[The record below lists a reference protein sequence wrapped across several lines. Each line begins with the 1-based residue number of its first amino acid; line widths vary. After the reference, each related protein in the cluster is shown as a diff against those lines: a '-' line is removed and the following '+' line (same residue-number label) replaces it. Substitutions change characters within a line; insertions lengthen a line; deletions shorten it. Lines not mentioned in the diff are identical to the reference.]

1 MKKTISVEKL
11 NRRRSFIA
19 LCMVAVLSFAL
30 IFTCAVLLSEITG
43 GKTYAEYSLIPTID
57 EYRDDSSHDFKNFN
71 LYVLNK
77 TGTGK
82 TVVDEKGNP
91 VTSFNGGYNYIISM
105 TDFDSYTNNAA
116 NFNAGIFADFV
127 GANSI
132 YSDTANNAKLYITL
146 STANE
151 FRTFTIR
158 SNGGMT
164 TASTASSSTQVESTM
179 NFYSSANYKLGNNID
194 MSALPVTMISALYAG
209 GGNKVKG
216 FVGELDGQ
224 GFEISGLT
232 LYNNVMGDATDGL
245 MIGAASTGMRIALF
259 SALEENEV
267 GNGVVKHGVIKNIGF
282 RNITVDMSAGL
293 GGNSVKVAGLIGEN
307 YGSISHTYIYNDD
320 ASAII
325 SGGVGSSGIA
335 DINENIIDNVYVNM
349 ANAPKYQ
356 ITQSGQFGSVTNAFY
371 VANAVVADNAGENST
386 VNNLKTKINLA
397 DASASSL
404 RDESV
409 FNGAKWYTD
418 GTRNSY
424 IGLSGYRKVT
434 ENGIEYQAIY
444 NPADFINISTGAIA
458 KNKPIG
464 IANCIDMSYV
474 SDTAY
479 ANTVSLTTTFTSI
492 SAGNSACTAKHIGT
506 QADSNHSN
514 HNIINLHLKP
524 SSYGS
529 FALFQL
535 STGSSSAT
543 NVTNINF
550 VGGSMNYAYL
560 INSLTVPA
568 GKDND
573 KLHFSLL
580 GGNADYSSSYAKVDN
595 VHSSFSYIPLMDDN
609 SFYTFGKSI
618 MVGGLLGQINVNS
631 GNGNVSVLNSSM
643 SGEITGGIINQSVGG
658 YHTND
663 LIAFGGIIAKSYT
676 PQLSIENVTFS
687 GKIEGASGVK
697 RATSHNSINVGG
709 LVGVIAAGNVSIT
722 HSTVS
727 GSLYSTSPNP
737 IALDIAS
744 ANIDASANNHTDIYD
759 IGGFVGAYFSQNAV
773 SGNLTISDST
783 FDGQIILNEIRG
795 KTTIDGANEATLLSS
810 IYAASFVG
818 RMNLGKLTTL
828 DNCIVT
834 SVNAD
839 TPNISLS
846 TVDDSITTLNATEL
860 KVYGLVGLCEG
871 TAAVIMNGGEY
882 NPIIELNGL
891 RSRSVE
897 VGGGAQELMK
907 ATSGFSLGGK
917 IDVSTN
923 INNTAITSLG
933 VYGLAYTA
941 QGSTTTSK
949 LSTQITVNTPAKVNG
964 VINVSGGTYTVSK
977 SFTSSQANLENYI
990 NNNTLNLTGG
1000 LMATNV
1006 NIAGLSIGTSTLSF
1020 DGANMTNTPTLNI
1033 DNVTTGDAKISGT
1046 LNISGAFINAKSVS
1060 NLTSDALIN
1069 IGTKTGGV
1077 TNVANLDSANI
1088 RIAGLVS
1095 NLSSVSGD
1103 SNSNNINNSE
1113 IVLNL
1118 GDSGNSISNLYI
1130 GGLYASLAKVNDAGF
1145 YIYDHNSVNNGNIS
1159 VLGGRAI
1166 TNLYTGGIIG
1176 YSDCV
1181 VSDNNVPSISG
1192 LLNKG
1197 NIEIKDV
1204 NITNAYI
1211 GGIVANVFTGFVSDV
1226 NNMGNI
1232 SVSPNGVGT
1241 YNIGGIY
1248 GTFAD
1253 NNSSADLTLGAN
1265 INIGKIDFTNAA
1277 KNATANIG
1285 GIGGS
1290 NTSNIYRMIN
1300 RYNINYGN
1308 ITVNGGNV
1316 ANVGGLIGNVVS
1328 KSGNLSQSVSVI
1340 NHGDIMASDVTTLN
1354 AGGIHGNGN
1363 ALMEYAVNYGG
1374 VSGTGNLGMLL
1385 GNSGNQTATFDNVM
1399 AFYHAGTQKIHG
1411 GTATN
1416 VTVTGGYTNAD
1427 KPADGYGVSGIDKKS
1442 ADYEMYGYDASGKF
1456 VGNDFTKALDEVD
1469 SNGDYRTH
1477 IALSP
1482 YANVSTA
1489 PNNTTPNPQI
1499 DGRETKITVLG
1510 ENGTTTND
1518 RYFIYAVASTQ
1529 GKQSGEYLTTNSATS
1544 ENEREVWAQI
1554 TESRDVDIINAD
1566 DYYNGWQLHA
1576 TDNSKKISIT
1586 PTVRFNDTYKDVD
1599 GVKDLVGGRITF
1611 SVNLDSFF
1619 GEDLQ
1624 KDWKIFTNTTHTGD
1638 GKNKGILSPD
1648 AIFSSPT
1655 AVSNGFLTANG
1666 GDLLIENASSK
1677 NNTLNNVWRIFT
1689 VVTVEKTLKSGEVVS
1704 KPWRIEILFMPI
1716 GNSVRLDN
1724 TATDPEGGNE
1734 LNEEYKLRVNDA
1746 ITGNVSADNANNLGE
1761 TQIDDSTGTYRY
1773 NRYEYLKPI
1782 SLNMGTGYTDFTY
1795 SGYRDNYHMGNYFG
1809 SSITHNQDNML
1820 IQTDG
1825 SLRAKF
1831 VIKGFADAAA
1841 FTAKLVSKND
1851 STKVYDIKGY
1861 NLSSGNDAIA
1871 ADSLVYYD
1879 TSEYLTSDSDRK
1891 GQLKAY
1897 DITTETLK
1905 DESDN
1910 PMRDDQG
1917 KELQQTTGK
1926 MYLHIYLRDTLP
1938 SDDYYL
1944 QISYTTDA
1952 GITKIG
1958 AEIGFNKALST
1969 RATLSPNGVNMLSYP
1984 VFNYGE
1990 STAVSKTQSGVRN
2003 RITEFLYNMNNNGT
2017 NNFPL
2022 FTGQTPDFSKLL
2034 VNGNKEINLFSFIS
2048 GIQSAVNASIRYPHN
2063 GNGGMFTIKTE
2074 RKVSTLVGGGT
2085 QFYYYVYTISFR
2097 IYAEAGNYKDYTLTF
2112 TEPQY
2117 KPTSDTSRLFINGT
2131 SSGTSTE
2138 NAIVRVFRDGGSEV
2152 EIPRSLTGETYL
2164 QIGYNQSSL
2173 MMSNGVYWQTS
2184 EGKDALVFVM
2194 NKDGT
2199 EYEFDWFNDSSLSEI
2214 NMLGV
2219 KIQPTIVSATSM
2231 VQFKISFTSESEGGT
2246 YRFYIK
2252 YKEVKEDVRAL
2263 TLDYTNGIYTLTDG
2277 YYDNNVI
2284 GDKPI
2289 MQKRGV
2295 ADGSPYYSA
2304 IQTQIS
2310 KAASREHVSFGLEF
2324 GQSPASFF
2332 FTDSGKV
2339 NVVGRWESDSNKLV
2353 YMQNGTSGEEVDNY
2367 YRNTMV
2373 NNFYLN
2379 PLFGSDD
2386 ETVLSTWLN
2395 FELYLEGTGDS
2406 AGYYNTLYVNLN
2418 DMGFPTD
2425 NDAEL
2430 KRILVSM
2437 GILLESDVLADELYL
2452 MTNGGVSEKWLKI
2465 KYYSDYSTDPSKL
2478 VDRSKNIV
2486 INESISVRFMLQAE
2500 NKSYYSIYTVQPN
2513 AAPEDQNITVVL
2525 KFDDKSASELSKLVI
2540 TAKTYIN
2547 TSKTGSIDLKATRL
2561 SNIFVNIDKAN
2572 KTATVTFRRMLRA
2585 YYEFDLSLPTGYSF
2599 TVDLSGVSE
2608 VYRHGEDMLNLTGGG
2623 LNEVHTITI
2632 NVRAT
2637 DKPWGESGNVWA

>member
-30 IFTCAVLLSEITG
+30 IFTCAVLLSEIAS

-105 TDFDSYTNNAA
+105 TDFDSYTNNAT
-116 NFNAGIFADFV
+116 NFNTGIFADFV

-164 TASTASSSTQVESTM
+164 TASTTSTQVESTM

-194 MSALPVTMISALYAG
+194 MSARPVTMISALYAG
-209 GGNKVKG
+209 GVNKVKG

-232 LYNNVMGDATDGL
+232 LYNNVMDDAVDGL
-245 MIGAASTGMRIALF
+245 MLDTNQLGMGMRIALF

-293 GGNSVKVAGLIGEN
+293 NGNSVKAAGLVGEN
-307 YGSISHTYIYNDD
+307 YGSISHTYIYNND
-320 ASAII
+320 AKAII
-325 SGGVGSSGIA
+325 NGGVGSSGIA
-335 DINENIIDNVYVNM
+335 DYNGGSIDNVYVNM
-349 ANAPKYQ
+349 TTPPSYQ
-356 ITQSGQFGSVTNAFY
+356 ITQSGQSGSVTNAFY
-371 VANAVVADNAGENST
+371 VANDALADNAGKNST
-386 VNNLKTKINLA
+386 ENDLKAKINLA

-434 ENGIEYQAIY
+434 ENGTTYQAIF
-444 NPADFINISTGAIA
+444 NPADFINISTGAIL
-458 KNKPIG
+458 KSSPIG

-479 ANTVSLTTTFTSI
+479 ANAVSLSTTITSI
-492 SAGNSACTAKHIGT
+492 SAGNSVCTAKHVGT

-514 HNIINLHLKP
+514 HNIINLHLN
-524 SSYGS
+524 SGENRHFGLFVFGS
-529 FALFQL
+529 NNN
-535 STGSSSAT
+535 TT
-543 NVTNINF
+543 VKDINF
-550 VGGSMNYAYL
+550 IGGFMNTGYSTTILKTQRSL
-560 INSLTVPA
+560 IVS
-568 GKDND
+568 
-573 KLHFSLL
+573 S
-580 GGNADYSSSYAKVDN
+580 GGDSADTRGTISN
-595 VHSSFSYIPLMDDN
+595 VHSSFSFRPMVDDE
-609 SFYTFGKSI
+609 SFIDVSNAI
-618 MVGGLLGQINVNS
+618 IIGGLIGEAGSRGGVT
-631 GNGNVSVLNSSM
+631 VSDSSV
-643 SGEITGGIINQSVGG
+643 SGEIIGGVQNQQTKAHGNNMVSYGGIVGS
-658 YHTND
+658 TR
-663 LIAFGGIIAKSYT
+663 S
-676 PQLSIENVTFS
+676 PQFNISNVTFS
-687 GKIEGASGVK
+687 GTIQGANDIKRNNEHSINAIGGVIGSVIEGTVNI
-697 RATSHNSINVGG
+697 TNSRVLG
-709 LVGVIAAGNVSIT
+709 T
-722 HSTVS
+722 
-727 GSLYSTSPNP
+727 LYSTSIEAINLNTVAGKLTAGTNNTQP
-737 IALDIAS
+737 I
-744 ANIDASANNHTDIYD
+744 HVGGF
-759 IGGFVGAYFSQNAV
+759 IGGYMSNSATTTS
-773 SGNLTISDST
+773 LLISNST
-783 FDGQIILNEIRG
+783 FSGQIILNEIRG

-810 IYAASFVG
+810 IYAASFVA
-818 RMNLGKLTTL
+818 RVNWGKQVNL
-828 DNCIVT
+828 DNCRVT

-839 TPNISLS
+839 IPNISLS

-871 TAAVIMNGGEY
+871 YAAVIMNGGDY
-882 NPIIELNGL
+882 NPIIELKGL

-907 ATSGFSLGGK
+907 ATGGFSLGGK

-933 VYGLAYTA
+933 VYGLAYTS
-941 QGSTTTSK
+941 QGSTTTSS

-977 SFTSSQANLENYI
+977 SLTSSKASLENYV
-990 NNNTLNLTGG
+990 NNNTLNLDG

-1033 DNVTTGDAKISGT
+1033 DNVTTEDVKTLDT
-1046 LNISGAFINAKSVS
+1046 LNISGAIINAKSVS
-1060 NLTSDALIN
+1060 NLTSDASIN
-1069 IGTKTGGV
+1069 IGTKTDGV

-1088 RIAGLVS
+1088 RIAGIVS
-1095 NLSSVSGD
+1095 NLSNVSGD
-1103 SNSNNINNSE
+1103 DDGNNSNNINNSE
-1113 IVLNL
+1113 IFLNL
-1118 GDSGNSISNLYI
+1118 GDSGNSISSLYI
-1130 GGLYASLAKVNDAGF
+1130 GGLYARLAKVNNAGF

-1197 NIEIKDV
+1197 NININNV

-1253 NNSSADLTLGAN
+1253 NNSPVDLTLGAN

-1308 ITVNGGNV
+1308 ITVNGGNAV
-1316 ANVGGLIGNVVS
+1316 NVGGLIGNVVS
-1328 KSGNLSQSVSVI
+1328 KSGNSSQSVSVI
-1340 NHGDIMASDVTTLN
+1340 NHGDITANDVTTLN
-1354 AGGIHGNGN
+1354 AGGIHGYGN

-1374 VSGTGNLGMLL
+1374 VSGTGYLGMLL
-1385 GNSGNQTATFDNVM
+1385 GNSGNQTVTFDNVM

-1411 GTATN
+1411 GTAAN
-1416 VTVTGGYTNAD
+1416 VTLSTGYTNAET
-1427 KPADGYGVSGIDKKS
+1427 PADGYGVSDTINKS
-1442 ADYEMYGYDASGKF
+1442 EDYAMYGYDASGKF

-1482 YANVSTA
+1482 YANVSLA
-1489 PNNTTPNPQI
+1489 PNNNTPNTQI

-1510 ENGTTTND
+1510 EDGTTKND

-1586 PTVRFNDTYKDVD
+1586 PTVRFNDTYEDVD
-1599 GVKDLVGGRITF
+1599 GVNDLVGGRITF

-1624 KDWKIFTNTTHTGD
+1624 KDWKIFTNKNHTGD
-1638 GKNKGILSPD
+1638 GKNVGILSPD

-1655 AVSNGFLTANG
+1655 AVSNGYLTANG
-1666 GDLLIENASSK
+1666 GDILIEKASSK
-1677 NNTLNNVWRIFT
+1677 GNNLNNVWRIYT

-1704 KPWRIEILFMPI
+1704 KPWRIEILFIPI

-1724 TATDPEGGNE
+1724 TATDSEGGNDI
-1734 LNEEYKLRVNDA
+1734 NEEYKLMVNDA
-1746 ITGNVSADNANNLGE
+1746 DRGNLTADNANNLGE
-1761 TQIDDSTGTYRY
+1761 TQIDDSTGTYMY
-1773 NRYEYLKPI
+1773 NRYEYNKPI
-1782 SLNMGTGYTDFTY
+1782 SLNMGAGYTDFTY
-1795 SGYRDNYHMGNYFG
+1795 SGYRDKYHMGSYYG

-1831 VIKGFADAAA
+1831 VIKGFAENAA
-1841 FTAKLVSKND
+1841 FTAKLVSKHD
-1851 STKVYDIKGY
+1851 SKKVYDIKGY
-1861 NLSSGNDAIA
+1861 DLSSGNDAIGT
-1871 ADSLVYYD
+1871 DSSVYYD
-1879 TSEYLTSDSDRK
+1879 TSEYLTSDSEK
-1891 GQLKAY
+1891 NGQLKAY
-1897 DITTETLK
+1897 DISTETLQ
-1905 DESDN
+1905 DESGN
-1910 PMRDDQG
+1910 PMKDDQG

-1952 GITKIG
+1952 GTTKIG
-1958 AEIGFNKALST
+1958 AEIGFTKALST

-1990 STAVSKTQSGVRN
+1990 ATAVSRIQSQTRN
-2003 RITEFLYNMNNNGT
+2003 RITQFLYNMNTTGT
-2017 NNFPL
+2017 NNFEL
-2022 FTGQTPDFSKLL
+2022 LTGQTPDFSKLL

-2048 GIQSAVNASIRYPHN
+2048 GIKSAVNASIRYPHN

-2097 IYAEAGNYKDYTLTF
+2097 IYAEAGNYQDYTLTF

-2117 KPTSDTSRLFINGT
+2117 KPASDTSRLYINAVA
-2131 SSGTSTE
+2131 SGTSNE

-2173 MMSNGVYWQTS
+2173 MMSNMKYWQTA
-2184 EGKDALVFVM
+2184 EGKNALVFVM

-2199 EYEFDWFNDSSLSEI
+2199 EYEFDWLNDSSLSEI

-2219 KIQPTIVSATSM
+2219 KIQPTLVGTTPM
-2231 VQFKISFTSESEGGT
+2231 VQFKISFTSASEGGT

-2252 YKEVKEDVRAL
+2252 YKEVKEDSRAL
-2263 TLDYTNGIYTLTDG
+2263 TLEYSNGGYTLSNG

-2284 GDKPI
+2284 SDKPI

-2324 GQSPASFF
+2324 GQSPSSFF
-2332 FTDSGKV
+2332 FTDSGKT
-2339 NVVGRWESDSNKLV
+2339 NVVGRWAAENNKLIYRQDDNEGV
-2353 YMQNGTSGEEVDNY
+2353 EVDNY

-2406 AGYYNTLYVNLN
+2406 AGYYNTLYVNLG

-2425 NDAEL
+2425 NDVEL

-2437 GILLESDVLADELYL
+2437 GILLESDELADELYL

-2486 INESISVRFMLQAE
+2486 INESISVRYMLQAE
-2500 NKSYYSIYTVQPN
+2500 NKSYYSIYTVQPD
-2513 AAPEDQNITVVL
+2513 AAPEDQNITLLL
-2525 KFDDKSASELSKLVI
+2525 KFDDKSASELSKLVV
-2540 TAKTYIN
+2540 TAKTFIN
-2547 TSKTGSIDLKATRL
+2547 TSKTGEIDLKATRL
-2561 SNIFVNIDKAN
+2561 SNIFVNIDKTN

-2599 TVDLSGVSE
+2599 AVDLSGVSE
-2608 VYRHGEDMLNLTGGG
+2608 VYRYGEDMLNLTGGG
-2623 LNEVHTITI
+2623 LNEGHTVII
-2632 NVRAT
+2632 NVTAT

>member
-30 IFTCAVLLSEITG
+30 IFTCAVLLSEIAS

-127 GANSI
+127 GAKSI

-164 TASTASSSTQVESTM
+164 TASTASSNTQVESTM

-194 MSALPVTMISALYAG
+194 MSARPVTMISALYAG

-224 GFEISGLT
+224 GFQISGLT

-245 MIGAASTGMRIALF
+245 MIDAASTGMRIALF

-282 RNITVDMSAGL
+282 QNITVDMSADL
-293 GGNSVKVAGLIGEN
+293 GGNSVKAAGLVGEN
-307 YGSISHTYIYNDD
+307 FGSISHTYIHNNDPN
-320 ASAII
+320 AII
-325 SGGVGSSGIA
+325 AANFKNFNSEVVSSSGIA
-335 DINENIIDNVYVNM
+335 DYNGGSIDNVYVNM
-349 ANAPKYQ
+349 ANAPSYQ
-356 ITQSGQFGSVTNAFY
+356 ITQSGQSGSVTNAFY
-371 VANAVVADNAGENST
+371 VASNAVVDNAGENST
-386 VNNLKTKINLA
+386 ANDLKAKINLA

-434 ENGIEYQAIY
+434 ENGTTYQAIF
-444 NPADFINISTGAIA
+444 NPADFIGLLSLSQKPEKLTQITA
-458 KNKPIG
+458 PIG
-464 IANCIDMSYV
+464 LASCIDMSYV

-479 ANTVSLTTTFTSI
+479 AYYQQLNTTFTSI
-492 SAGNSACTAKHIGT
+492 NMGESICAAKHIGT

-514 HNIINLHLKP
+514 HNIINLHLN
-524 SSYGS
+524 SGENRHFGLFVFGS
-529 FALFQL
+529 NNN
-535 STGSSSAT
+535 TT
-543 NVTNINF
+543 VKDINF
-550 VGGSMNYAYL
+550 IGGFMNTGYSTTLLKTQRSL
-560 INSLTVPA
+560 IVS
-568 GKDND
+568 
-573 KLHFSLL
+573 S
-580 GGNADYSSSYAKVDN
+580 GGDSADTRGTISN
-595 VHSSFSYIPLMDDN
+595 VHSSFSFRPMVDDE
-609 SFYTFGKSI
+609 SFIDVSNAI
-618 MVGGLLGQINVNS
+618 IIGGLIGEAGSRGGVT
-631 GNGNVSVLNSSM
+631 VSDSSV
-643 SGEITGGIINQSVGG
+643 SGEIIGGVQNQQTKAHGNNMVSYGGIVGS
-658 YHTND
+658 TR
-663 LIAFGGIIAKSYT
+663 S
-676 PQLSIENVTFS
+676 PQFNISNVTFS
-687 GKIEGASGVK
+687 GAIQGANDIKRNDEHSINAIGGVIGSVIEGTVNI
-697 RATSHNSINVGG
+697 TNSR
-709 LVGVIAAGNVSIT
+709 VIGT
-722 HSTVS
+722 
-727 GSLYSTSPNP
+727 LYSTSIEAINLNTVAGKLTAGTNNTQP
-737 IALDIAS
+737 I
-744 ANIDASANNHTDIYD
+744 HVGGF
-759 IGGFVGAYFSQNAV
+759 IGGYMSNSATTTS
-773 SGNLTISDST
+773 LLISNST
-783 FDGQIILNEIRG
+783 FSGQIILNEIRG

-810 IYAASFVG
+810 IYAASFVA
-818 RMNLGKLTTL
+818 RVNWGKQVKL
-828 DNCIVT
+828 DNCRVT

-871 TAAVIMNGGEY
+871 YAAVIMNGGDY
-882 NPIIELNGL
+882 NPIIELKGL

-907 ATSGFSLGGK
+907 ATGGFSLGGK

-933 VYGLAYTA
+933 VYGLAYTS
-941 QGSTTTSK
+941 QGSTTTSS
-949 LSTQITVNTPAKVNG
+949 LSTQITLNTPAKVNG

-977 SFTSSQANLENYI
+977 SLTSSKASLENYV
-990 NNNTLNLTGG
+990 NNNTLNLDG

-1033 DNVTTGDAKISGT
+1033 DNVTTEDVKTLDT
-1046 LNISGAFINAKSVS
+1046 LNISGAIINAKSVS
-1060 NLTSDALIN
+1060 NLTSDASIN
-1069 IGTKTGGV
+1069 IGTKTDGV

-1088 RIAGLVS
+1088 RIAGIVS
-1095 NLSSVSGD
+1095 NLSNVSGD
-1103 SNSNNINNSE
+1103 DDGNNSNNINNSE
-1113 IVLNL
+1113 IFLNL
-1118 GDSGNSISNLYI
+1118 GDSGNSISSLYI
-1130 GGLYASLAKVNDAGF
+1130 GGLYARLAKVNNAGF

-1197 NIEIKDV
+1197 NININNV

-1253 NNSSADLTLGAN
+1253 NNSPVDLTLGAN
-1265 INIGKIDFTNAA
+1265 INIGKIDFTNAT

-1316 ANVGGLIGNVVS
+1316 VNVGGLIGNVVS

-1340 NHGDIMASDVTTLN
+1340 NHGDITANDVTTLN
-1354 AGGIHGNGN
+1354 AGGIHGYGN

-1385 GNSGNQTATFDNVM
+1385 GNSGNQTVTFDNVM

-1411 GTATN
+1411 GTAAN
-1416 VTVTGGYTNAD
+1416 VTRSTGYTNAET
-1427 KPADGYGVSGIDKKS
+1427 PADGYGVSGITSKS
-1442 ADYEMYGYDASGKF
+1442 EDYEMYGYDASGKF
-1456 VGNDFTKALDEVD
+1456 VGNAFTKALDEVD

-1482 YANVSTA
+1482 YANVSLA
-1489 PNNTTPNPQI
+1489 PNNNTPNTQI

-1510 ENGTTTND
+1510 EDGTTKND

-1624 KDWKIFTNTTHTGD
+1624 KDWKIFTNKNHTGD
-1638 GKNKGILSPD
+1638 GKNVGILSPD

-1655 AVSNGFLTANG
+1655 SVSNGYLTANG
-1666 GDLLIENASSK
+1666 GDILIEKASSK
-1677 NNTLNNVWRIFT
+1677 GNNLNNVWRIYT

-1704 KPWRIEILFMPI
+1704 KPWRIEILFIPI

-1724 TATDPEGGNE
+1724 TATDSEGGNDI
-1734 LNEEYKLRVNDA
+1734 NEKYQLRVNDA
-1746 ITGNVSADNANNLGE
+1746 DEFKLPADNANNLGE
-1761 TQIDDSTGTYRY
+1761 TQIDDSTGTYMY
-1773 NRYEYLKPI
+1773 NRYEYNKPI
-1782 SLNMGTGYTDFTY
+1782 SLNMGAGYTDYTY
-1795 SGYRDNYHMGNYFG
+1795 SGYRDNYNMGSYTG
-1809 SSITHNQDNML
+1809 SHNKNNML

-1825 SLRAKF
+1825 SLRTKF
-1831 VIKGFADAAA
+1831 VIKGFAKNAA
-1841 FTAKLVSKND
+1841 FTAMLVSKND
-1851 STKVYDIKGY
+1851 SKKVYDIKGY
-1861 NLSSGNDAIA
+1861 DLSIGADAIGT
-1871 ADSLVYYD
+1871 DSLVYYD
-1879 TSEYLTSDSDRK
+1879 TSEYLTSDSEK
-1891 GQLKAY
+1891 NGQLKAY
-1897 DITTETLK
+1897 DISTETLQ
-1905 DESDN
+1905 DESGN
-1910 PMRDDQG
+1910 PMKDDQG

-1952 GITKIG
+1952 GTTKIG
-1958 AEIGFNKALST
+1958 AEIGFTKALST
-1969 RATLSPNGVNMLSYP
+1969 RATLSPNGSNMIYS

-1990 STAVSKTQSGVRN
+1990 TTSVSKTQSSWLDM
-2003 RITEFLYNMNNNGT
+2003 IAKFLYNMNTTGT
-2017 NNFPL
+2017 NNFDL
-2022 FTGQTPDFSKLL
+2022 LTGQTPDFSKLL

-2048 GIQSAVNASIRYPHN
+2048 GIKSAVNASIRYPHN

-2173 MMSNGVYWQTS
+2173 MMSNMKYWQTA

-2252 YKEVKEDVRAL
+2252 YKEVKEDSRAL
-2263 TLDYTNGIYTLTDG
+2263 TLEYSNGGYTLSNG

-2284 GDKPI
+2284 SDKPI

-2324 GQSPASFF
+2324 GQSPSSFF
-2332 FTDSGKV
+2332 FTDSGKT
-2339 NVVGRWESDSNKLV
+2339 NVVGRWAAENNKLIYRQDGNEGV
-2353 YMQNGTSGEEVDNY
+2353 EVDNF

-2406 AGYYNTLYVNLN
+2406 AGYYNTLYVNLG

-2437 GILLESDVLADELYL
+2437 GILLESDELADELYL

-2486 INESISVRFMLQAE
+2486 INESISVRYMLQAE
-2500 NKSYYSIYTVQPN
+2500 NKSYYSIYTVQPD
-2513 AAPEDQNITVVL
+2513 AAPEDQNITLLL
-2525 KFDDKSASELSKLVI
+2525 KFDDKSASELSKLVV
-2540 TAKTYIN
+2540 TAKTFIN
-2547 TSKTGSIDLKATRL
+2547 TSKTGEIDLKATRL
-2561 SNIFVNIDKAN
+2561 SNIFVNIDKTN

-2599 TVDLSGVSE
+2599 AVDLSGVSE
-2608 VYRHGEDMLNLTGGG
+2608 VYRYGEDMLNLTGGG
-2623 LNEVHTITI
+2623 LNEGHTVII
-2632 NVRAT
+2632 NVTAT

>member
-30 IFTCAVLLSEITG
+30 IFTCAVLLSEIAS

-127 GANSI
+127 GAKSI

-164 TASTASSSTQVESTM
+164 TASTASSNTQVESTM

-194 MSALPVTMISALYAG
+194 MSARPVTMISALYAG

-224 GFEISGLT
+224 GFQISGLT

-245 MIGAASTGMRIALF
+245 MIDAASTGMRIALF

-282 RNITVDMSAGL
+282 QNITVDMSADL
-293 GGNSVKVAGLIGEN
+293 GGNSVKTAGLVGEN
-307 YGSISHTYIYNDD
+307 YGSISHTYIYNND
-320 ASAII
+320 AKAII
-325 SGGVGSSGIA
+325 NGGVGSSGIA
-335 DINENIIDNVYVNM
+335 DYNGGSIDNVYVNM
-349 ANAPKYQ
+349 TTPPSYQ
-356 ITQSGQFGSVTNAFY
+356 ITQSGQSGSVTNAFY
-371 VANAVVADNAGENST
+371 VASNAVVDNAGENST
-386 VNNLKTKINLA
+386 ANDLKAKINLA

-424 IGLSGYRKVT
+424 IGLSGYRNVAEK
-434 ENGIEYQAIY
+434 GITYQAIY

-479 ANTVSLTTTFTSI
+479 ANAVSLTTTFTSI
-492 SAGNSACTAKHIGT
+492 SAGNSVCTAKHVGT

-595 VHSSFSYIPLMDDN
+595 VHSSFSYTPLMDDN

-618 MVGGLLGQINVNS
+618 MVGGLLGQINVGS

-709 LVGVIAAGNVSIT
+709 LVGVIAEGSVSIT

-744 ANIDASANNHTDIYD
+744 ANINASANNHTDIYD
-759 IGGFVGAYFSQNAV
+759 VGGFVGAYFSQNPV
-773 SGNLTISDST
+773 GESLTIKEST
-783 FDGQIILNEIRG
+783 FGGQIILNEIRG

-810 IYAASFVG
+810 IYAASFVA
-818 RMNLGKLTTL
+818 RVNWGKQVNL
-828 DNCIVT
+828 DNCRVT

-839 TPNISLS
+839 IPNISLS

-871 TAAVIMNGGEY
+871 YAAVIMNGGDY
-882 NPIIELNGL
+882 NPIIELKGL

-907 ATSGFSLGGK
+907 ATGGFSLGGK

-933 VYGLAYTA
+933 VYGLAYTS
-941 QGSTTTSK
+941 QGSTTTSS

-977 SFTSSQANLENYI
+977 SLTSSKASLENYV
-990 NNNTLNLTGG
+990 NNNTLNLDG

-1033 DNVTTGDAKISGT
+1033 DNVTTEDVKTLDT
-1046 LNISGAFINAKSVS
+1046 LNISGAIINAKSVS
-1060 NLTSDALIN
+1060 NLTSDASIN
-1069 IGTKTGGV
+1069 IGTKTDGV

-1088 RIAGLVS
+1088 RIAGIVS
-1095 NLSSVSGD
+1095 NLSNVSGD
-1103 SNSNNINNSE
+1103 DDGNNSNNINNSE
-1113 IVLNL
+1113 IFLNL
-1118 GDSGNSISNLYI
+1118 GDSGNSISSLYI
-1130 GGLYASLAKVNDAGF
+1130 GGLYARLAKVNNAGF

-1176 YSDCV
+1176 YSDCI

-1197 NIEIKDV
+1197 NININNV

-1253 NNSSADLTLGAN
+1253 NNSPVDLTLGAN

-1308 ITVNGGNV
+1308 ITVNGGNAV
-1316 ANVGGLIGNVVS
+1316 NVGGLIGNVVS

-1340 NHGDIMASDVTTLN
+1340 NHGDITANDVTTLN
-1354 AGGIHGNGN
+1354 AGGIHGYGN

-1385 GNSGNQTATFDNVM
+1385 GNSGNQTVTFDNVM

-1411 GTATN
+1411 GTAAN
-1416 VTVTGGYTNAD
+1416 VTRSTGYTNAET
-1427 KPADGYGVSGIDKKS
+1427 PADGYGVSGITSKS
-1442 ADYEMYGYDASGKF
+1442 EDYEMYGYDASGKF
-1456 VGNDFTKALDEVD
+1456 VGNAFTKALDEVD

-1482 YANVSTA
+1482 YANVSLA
-1489 PNNTTPNPQI
+1489 PNNNTPNTQI

-1510 ENGTTTND
+1510 EDGTTKND

-1624 KDWKIFTNTTHTGD
+1624 KDWKIFTNKNHTGD
-1638 GKNKGILSPD
+1638 GKNVGILSPD

-1655 AVSNGFLTANG
+1655 SVSNGYLTANG
-1666 GDLLIENASSK
+1666 GDILIEKASSK
-1677 NNTLNNVWRIFT
+1677 GNNLNNVWRIYT

-1704 KPWRIEILFMPI
+1704 KPWRIEILFIPI

-1724 TATDPEGGNE
+1724 TATDSEGGNDI
-1734 LNEEYKLRVNDA
+1734 NEKYQLRVNDA
-1746 ITGNVSADNANNLGE
+1746 DEFKLPADNANNLGE
-1761 TQIDDSTGTYRY
+1761 TQIDDSTGTYMY
-1773 NRYEYLKPI
+1773 NRYEYNKPI
-1782 SLNMGTGYTDFTY
+1782 SLNMGAGYTDYTY
-1795 SGYRDNYHMGNYFG
+1795 SGYRDNYNMGSYTG
-1809 SSITHNQDNML
+1809 SHNKNNML

-1825 SLRAKF
+1825 SLRTKF
-1831 VIKGFADAAA
+1831 VIKGFAKNAA
-1841 FTAKLVSKND
+1841 FTAMLVSKND
-1851 STKVYDIKGY
+1851 SKKVYDIKGY
-1861 NLSSGNDAIA
+1861 DLSIGADAIGT
-1871 ADSLVYYD
+1871 DSLVYYD
-1879 TSEYLTSDSDRK
+1879 TSEYLTSDSEK
-1891 GQLKAY
+1891 NGQLKAY
-1897 DITTETLK
+1897 DISTETLQ
-1905 DESDN
+1905 DESGN
-1910 PMRDDQG
+1910 PMKDDQG

-1952 GITKIG
+1952 GTTKIG
-1958 AEIGFNKALST
+1958 AEIGFTKALST
-1969 RATLSPNGVNMLSYP
+1969 RATLSPNGSNMIYS

-1990 STAVSKTQSGVRN
+1990 TTSVSKTQSSWLDM
-2003 RITEFLYNMNNNGT
+2003 IAKFLYNMNTTGT
-2017 NNFPL
+2017 NNFDL
-2022 FTGQTPDFSKLL
+2022 LTGQTPDFSKLL

-2048 GIQSAVNASIRYPHN
+2048 GIKSAVNASIRYPHN

-2097 IYAEAGNYKDYTLTF
+2097 IYAEAGNYQDYTLTF

-2117 KPTSDTSRLFINGT
+2117 KPASDTSRLYINGT

-2173 MMSNGVYWQTS
+2173 MMSNMKYWQTA

-2252 YKEVKEDVRAL
+2252 YKEVKEDSRAL
-2263 TLDYTNGIYTLTDG
+2263 TLEYSNGGYTLSNG

-2284 GDKPI
+2284 SDKPI

-2324 GQSPASFF
+2324 GQSPSSFF
-2332 FTDSGKV
+2332 FTDSGKT
-2339 NVVGRWESDSNKLV
+2339 NVVGRWAAENNKLIYRQDGNEGV
-2353 YMQNGTSGEEVDNY
+2353 EVDNY

-2373 NNFYLN
+2373 NNFYLD

-2406 AGYYNTLYVNLN
+2406 AGYYNTLYVNLG

-2437 GILLESDVLADELYL
+2437 GILLESDELADELYL

-2486 INESISVRFMLQAE
+2486 INESISVRYMLQAE
-2500 NKSYYSIYTVQPN
+2500 NKSYYSIYTVQPD
-2513 AAPEDQNITVVL
+2513 AAPEDQNITLLL
-2525 KFDDKSASELSKLVI
+2525 KFDDKSASELSKLVV
-2540 TAKTYIN
+2540 TAKTFIN
-2547 TSKTGSIDLKATRL
+2547 TSKTGEIDLKATRL
-2561 SNIFVNIDKAN
+2561 SNIFVNIDKTN

-2599 TVDLSGVSE
+2599 AVDLSGVSE
-2608 VYRHGEDMLNLTGGG
+2608 VYRYGEDMLNLTGGG
-2623 LNEVHTITI
+2623 LNEGHTVII
-2632 NVRAT
+2632 NVTAT

>member
-30 IFTCAVLLSEITG
+30 IFTCAVLLSEIAS

-105 TDFDSYTNNAA
+105 TDFDSYTNNAT
-116 NFNAGIFADFV
+116 NFNTGIFADFV

-164 TASTASSSTQVESTM
+164 TAASSSTPVESTM

-194 MSALPVTMISALYAG
+194 MSARPVPMISALYAG
-209 GGNKVKG
+209 GVNKVKG

-232 LYNNVMGDATDGL
+232 LYNNVMDGAADGL
-245 MIGAASTGMRIALF
+245 MLDKNQLGMGMRIALF

-293 GGNSVKVAGLIGEN
+293 NGNSVKAAGLVGEN
-307 YGSISHTYIYNDD
+307 YGSISHTYIYNND
-320 ASAII
+320 AKAII
-325 SGGVGSSGIA
+325 NGGVGSSGIA
-335 DINENIIDNVYVNM
+335 DNNGGSIDNVYVNM
-349 ANAPKYQ
+349 TTPPSYQ
-356 ITQSGQFGSVTNAFY
+356 ITQSGQSGSVTNAFY
-371 VANAVVADNAGENST
+371 VANDALADNAGKNST
-386 VNNLKTKINLA
+386 ENDLKAKINLA

-434 ENGIEYQAIY
+434 ENGTTYQAIF
-444 NPADFINISTGAIA
+444 NPADFINISTGAIL
-458 KNKPIG
+458 KSSPIG

-479 ANTVSLTTTFTSI
+479 ANAVSLTTTFTSI
-492 SAGNSACTAKHIGT
+492 AKDEAICNNKHVGKEG
-506 QADSNHSN
+506 DSNLTN
-514 HNIINLHLKP
+514 HNIINLHLNP
-524 SSYGS
+524 SSERNFG
-529 FALFQL
+529 LFIIPNN
-535 STGSSSAT
+535 TAT
-543 NVTNINF
+543 KINDINF
-550 VGGSMNYAYL
+550 IGGFMKTAL
-560 INSLTVPA
+560 ITNSDSTAPKEIKPHL
-568 GKDND
+568 
-573 KLHFSLL
+573 SLL
-580 GGNADYSSSYAKVDN
+580 GGSAGVDYNSASATVTN
-595 VHSSFSYIPLMDDN
+595 IHSSFSFRQMVDDGG
-609 SFYTFGKSI
+609 FAVLKKSLI
-618 MVGGLLGQINVNS
+618 IGGLIGAT
-631 GNGNVSVLNSSM
+631 GNGGKITIENSSV
-643 SGEITGGIINQSVGG
+643 SGEIIGGIQNQKEGP
-658 YHTND
+658 HADD
-663 LIAFGGIIAKSYT
+663 LVASGGIVGNIRNSNLT
-676 PQLSIENVTFS
+676 MSNVTFS
-687 GKIEGASGVK
+687 GTIQGANDIK
-697 RATSHNSINVGG
+697 RNNGHSINSIGG
-709 LVGVIAAGNVSIT
+709 LIGVFLAGNVTIENSRVI
-722 HSTVS
+722 
-727 GSLYSTSPNP
+727 GKLYSTSPES
-737 IALDIAS
+737 ISLDVS
-744 ANIDASANNHTDIYD
+744 TDDLSNGNNHIQPIHVGGF
-759 IGGFVGAYFSQNAV
+759 IGGYMS
-773 SGNLTISDST
+773 NLATTTSLLISNST
-783 FDGQIILNEIRG
+783 FSGQIILNEIRG

-810 IYAASFVG
+810 IYAASFVA
-818 RMNLGKLTTL
+818 RVNWGKQVKL
-828 DNCIVT
+828 DNCRVT

-871 TAAVIMNGGEY
+871 YAAVIMNGGDY
-882 NPIIELNGL
+882 NPIIELKGL

-907 ATSGFSLGGK
+907 ATGGFSLGGK

-933 VYGLAYTA
+933 VYGLAYTS
-941 QGSTTTSK
+941 QGSTTTSS

-977 SFTSSQANLENYI
+977 SLTSSKASLENYV
-990 NNNTLNLTGG
+990 NNNTLNLDG

-1033 DNVTTGDAKISGT
+1033 DNVTTEDVKTLDT
-1046 LNISGAFINAKSVS
+1046 LNISGAIINAKSVS
-1060 NLTSDALIN
+1060 NLTSDASIN
-1069 IGTKTGGV
+1069 IGTKTDGV

-1088 RIAGLVS
+1088 RIAGIVS
-1095 NLSSVSGD
+1095 NLSNVSGD
-1103 SNSNNINNSE
+1103 DDGNNSNNINNSE
-1113 IVLNL
+1113 IFLNL
-1118 GDSGNSISNLYI
+1118 GDSGNSISSLYI
-1130 GGLYASLAKVNDAGF
+1130 GGLYARLAKVNNAGF

-1197 NIEIKDV
+1197 NININNV

-1253 NNSSADLTLGAN
+1253 NNSPVDLTLGAN
-1265 INIGKIDFTNAA
+1265 INIGKIDFTNAT

-1316 ANVGGLIGNVVS
+1316 VNVGGLIGNVVS

-1340 NHGDIMASDVTTLN
+1340 NHGDITANDVTTLN
-1354 AGGIHGNGN
+1354 AGGIHGYGN

-1385 GNSGNQTATFDNVM
+1385 GNSGNQTVTFDNVM

-1411 GTATN
+1411 GTAAN
-1416 VTVTGGYTNAD
+1416 VTRSTGYTNAET
-1427 KPADGYGVSGIDKKS
+1427 PADGYGVSGITSKS
-1442 ADYEMYGYDASGKF
+1442 EDYEMYGYDASGKF
-1456 VGNDFTKALDEVD
+1456 VGNAFTKALDEVD

-1482 YANVSTA
+1482 YANVSLA
-1489 PNNTTPNPQI
+1489 PNNNTPNTQI

-1510 ENGTTTND
+1510 EDGTTKND

-1624 KDWKIFTNTTHTGD
+1624 KDWKIFTNKNHTGD
-1638 GKNKGILSPD
+1638 GKNVGILSPD

-1724 TATDPEGGNE
+1724 TATDPEGGNDI
-1734 LNEEYKLRVNDA
+1734 NEEYKLMVNDA
-1746 ITGNVSADNANNLGE
+1746 DRDNLTTDNANNLGE

-1782 SLNMGTGYTDFTY
+1782 SLNMGTGYTDYTY

-1861 NLSSGNDAIA
+1861 DLSSGNDAIGT
-1871 ADSLVYYD
+1871 DSSVYYD

-1897 DITTETLK
+1897 DITTETLQ
-1905 DESDN
+1905 DESGN

-1952 GITKIG
+1952 GTTKIG

-1969 RATLSPNGVNMLSYP
+1969 RATLSPNGSNMIYS

-1990 STAVSKTQSGVRN
+1990 ATAVSRIQSQTRN
-2003 RITEFLYNMNNNGT
+2003 RITQFLYNMNTTGT
-2017 NNFPL
+2017 NNFEL
-2022 FTGQTPDFSKLL
+2022 LTGQTPDFSKLL

-2173 MMSNGVYWQTS
+2173 MMSNMKYWQTA

-2252 YKEVKEDVRAL
+2252 YKEVKEDSRAL
-2263 TLDYTNGIYTLTDG
+2263 TLEYSNGGYTLSNG

-2284 GDKPI
+2284 SDKPI

-2324 GQSPASFF
+2324 GQSPSSFF
-2332 FTDSGKV
+2332 FTDSGKT
-2339 NVVGRWESDSNKLV
+2339 NVVGRWAAENNKLIYRQDGNEGV
-2353 YMQNGTSGEEVDNY
+2353 EVDNF

-2406 AGYYNTLYVNLN
+2406 AGYYNTLYVNLG

-2437 GILLESDVLADELYL
+2437 GILLESDELADELYL

-2486 INESISVRFMLQAE
+2486 INESISVRYMLQAE
-2500 NKSYYSIYTVQPN
+2500 NKSYYSIYTVQPD
-2513 AAPEDQNITVVL
+2513 AAPEDQNITLLL
-2525 KFDDKSASELSKLVI
+2525 KFDDKSASELSKLVV
-2540 TAKTYIN
+2540 TAKTFIN
-2547 TSKTGSIDLKATRL
+2547 TSKTGEIDLKATRL
-2561 SNIFVNIDKAN
+2561 SNIFVNIDKTN

-2599 TVDLSGVSE
+2599 AVDLSGVSE
-2608 VYRHGEDMLNLTGGG
+2608 VYRYGEDMLNLTGGG
-2623 LNEVHTITI
+2623 LNEGHTVII
-2632 NVRAT
+2632 NVTAT

>member
-30 IFTCAVLLSEITG
+30 IFTCAVLLSEITS

-57 EYRDDSSHDFKNFN
+57 EYRDDSTHDFKNFN

-132 YSDTANNAKLYITL
+132 YLDTANNAKLYITL

-164 TASTASSSTQVESTM
+164 TASTASSNTQVESTM

-194 MSALPVTMISALYAG
+194 MSALSVPMISALYAG
-209 GGNKVKG
+209 GGSKVKG

-232 LYNNVMGDATDGL
+232 LYNNVMGDASDGL
-245 MIGAASTGMRIALF
+245 MIGSTSQGMRIALF

-293 GGNSVKVAGLIGEN
+293 GGNSVKAAGLVGEN
-307 YGSISHTYIYNDD
+307 FGSISHTYIYNDD
-320 ASAII
+320 AIAII
-325 SGGVGSSGIA
+325 NGGSGSSGIA
-335 DINENIIDNVYVNM
+335 DYNGGSIDNVYVNY
-349 ANAPKYQ
+349 ANTAKSLNYQ
-356 ITQSGQFGSVTNAFY
+356 ITKSGQNGSVTNAFY
-371 VANAVVADNAGENST
+371 VANDAVADNAGESSSA
-386 VNNLKTKINLA
+386 NNLKTKINLA

-409 FNGAKWYTD
+409 FNGAKWYTA
-418 GTRNSY
+418 GTRNSF
-424 IGLSGYRKVT
+424 IGLSGYRTVT
-434 ENGIEYQAIY
+434 ENGITYQAIY
-444 NPADFINISTGAIA
+444 NPADFINISTNSEKVAIS
-458 KNKPIG
+458 KGSPIG

-474 SDTAY
+474 SNGAY
-479 ANTVSLTTTFTSI
+479 SSSQQLKTTVTSINKENTVC
-492 SAGNSACTAKHIGT
+492 AAKHVGT
-506 QADSNHSN
+506 QTDSNYSN
-514 HNIINLHLKP
+514 HNIINLHLN
-524 SSYGS
+524 SGENRH
-529 FALFQL
+529 FGLFTFVDDNQ
-535 STGSSSAT
+535 TT
-543 NVTNINF
+543 VKDINF
-550 VGGSMNYAYL
+550 IGGFMNTGYSTTLLKTQRSL
-560 INSLTVPA
+560 IVS
-568 GKDND
+568 
-573 KLHFSLL
+573 S
-580 GGNADYSSSYAKVDN
+580 GGDSADTRGTISN
-595 VHSSFSYIPLMDDN
+595 VHSSFSFRPMVDDE
-609 SFYTFGKSI
+609 SFIDVSNAI
-618 MVGGLLGQINVNS
+618 IIGGLIGEAGSRGGVTIS
-631 GNGNVSVLNSSM
+631 DSSV
-643 SGEITGGIINQSVGG
+643 SGEIIGGIQNQIGDSHGNNIVS
-658 YHTND
+658 Y
-663 LIAFGGIIAKSYT
+663 GGIVGST
-676 PQLSIENVTFS
+676 RSPQFNISNVTFS
-687 GKIEGASGVK
+687 GIIQGASDIKRTSRHSVNAIGGVIGSVIEGTINITNSRVIGV
-697 RATSHNSINVGG
+697 
-709 LVGVIAAGNVSIT
+709 
-722 HSTVS
+722 
-727 GSLYSTSPNP
+727 LYSTSIEAINLNTV
-737 IALDIAS
+737 AGKLTAGT
-744 ANIDASANNHTDIYD
+744 NHTQPIHVGGF
-759 IGGFVGAYFSQNAV
+759 IGGYMSNSATTTT
-773 SGNLTISDST
+773 LTISNST
-783 FDGQIILNEIRG
+783 FGGQIILNEIRG
-795 KTTIDGANEATLLSS
+795 KTTIDGANEATLHSTIS
-810 IYAASFVG
+810 AASFVA
-818 RMNLGKLTTL
+818 RVNLGKIVNLN
-828 DNCIVT
+828 NCRVT
-834 SVNAD
+834 SVNTD

-860 KVYGLVGLCEG
+860 KVYGLVGLSEG

-897 VGGGAQELMK
+897 VGGGAQEMKK
-907 ATSGFSLGGK
+907 ATSGFALGGK

-941 QGSTTTSK
+941 QGSVSTST

-977 SFTSSQANLENYI
+977 SFTSPLSNLENYI

-1020 DGANMTNTPTLNI
+1020 DGTNMTNTPTLNI
-1033 DNVTTGDAKISGT
+1033 DNVTTDAKGT
-1046 LNISGAFINAKSVS
+1046 LNISGAIINAKSVS
-1060 NLTSDALIN
+1060 NLTSDALMN

-1077 TNVANLDSANI
+1077 TNVANLDSVNI

-1130 GGLYASLAKVNDAGF
+1130 GGLYASLAKNAGF
-1145 YIYDHNSVNNGNIS
+1145 YIYDHNSVNNGNIT
-1159 VLGGRAI
+1159 LFGGRAI
-1166 TNLYTGGIIG
+1166 DKLYTGGIIG

-1181 VSDNNVPSISG
+1181 VYDNNVPSISG

-1232 SVSPNGVGT
+1232 SVSPNGAGT

-1253 NNSSADLTLGAN
+1253 NNSPVDLTLGAN
-1265 INIGKIDFTNAA
+1265 INIGNIDFTNAA

-1290 NTSNIYRMIN
+1290 NTSNIHRMIN

-1340 NHGDIMASDVTTLN
+1340 NHGDITANDVTTLN

-1411 GTATN
+1411 GTGTVN
-1416 VTVTGGYTNAD
+1416 VTTGFTNAET
-1427 KPADGYGVSGIDKKS
+1427 PAGGYGVSGIDKKS

-1456 VGNDFTKALDEVD
+1456 IGNDFTKALDKVD
-1469 SNGDYRTH
+1469 SNGNYKTH

-1482 YANVSTA
+1482 YANVSAA
-1489 PNNTTPNPQI
+1489 PNNTTPNTQI
-1499 DGRETKITVLG
+1499 SGRETKITVVG
-1510 ENGTTTND
+1510 EDGTTTND
-1518 RYFIYAVASTQ
+1518 RYFIYAVASAQ

-1544 ENEREVWAQI
+1544 ENERAVWAQI

-1566 DYYNGWQLHA
+1566 AYNNGWQLHA
-1576 TDNSKKISIT
+1576 TDNSKKISII
-1586 PTVRFNDTYKDVD
+1586 PTVRFNDTYKDID
-1599 GVKDLVGGRITF
+1599 GTNDLVGGRITF

-1619 GEDLQ
+1619 SEDLQ

-1638 GKNKGILSPD
+1638 GKNVGILSPD

-1655 AVSNGFLTANG
+1655 AVSNGFLTTNG

-1677 NNTLNNVWRIFT
+1677 GNTLDNVWRIFT

-1704 KPWRIEILFMPI
+1704 KPWRIEILFLPM

-1724 TATDPEGGNE
+1724 TATDPEGGDE
-1734 LNEEYKLRVNDA
+1734 LNEKYQLRVNNTKDNL
-1746 ITGNVSADNANNLGE
+1746 TTDNANNLGE

-1773 NRYEYLKPI
+1773 HRYEYLKPI
-1782 SLNMGTGYTDFTY
+1782 SLNMGTGYTDFTH
-1795 SGYRDNYHMGNYFG
+1795 SGYRDNYHMGSYYG

-1831 VIKGFADAAA
+1831 VIKGFAGEAA

-1861 NLSSGNDAIA
+1861 DLSSGNDAIA

-1905 DESDN
+1905 DESGN
-1910 PMRDDQG
+1910 PMLDDQN

-1938 SDDYYL
+1938 ADDYYL
-1944 QISYTTDA
+1944 QITYNIDA
-1952 GITKIG
+1952 NTTKIG
-1958 AEIGFNKALST
+1958 AEIGFTKDLST

-1990 STAVSKTQSGVRN
+1990 STAVSRTQSGVRN
-2003 RITEFLYNMNNNGT
+2003 RITEFLYNMNTTGT
-2017 NNFPL
+2017 NNFEL
-2022 FTGQTPDFSKLL
+2022 LTGQTPDFSKLL

-2048 GIQSAVNASIRYPHN
+2048 GIQSAVNASIQYPHN

-2097 IYAEAGNYKDYTLTF
+2097 IYAEAGNYEDYTLTF

-2117 KPTSDTSRLFINGT
+2117 RPTSDTSRLYINAVG
-2131 SSGTSTE
+2131 SGTSNE

-2173 MMSNGVYWQTS
+2173 MMSNGVYWQTA

-2219 KIQPTIVSATSM
+2219 KIQPTLVGTTPM

-2252 YKEVKEDVRAL
+2252 YKEVKEDSRAL
-2263 TLDYTNGIYTLTDG
+2263 TLEYSNGGYTLTNG

-2284 GDKPI
+2284 SDKPI

-2324 GQSPASFF
+2324 GQSPSSFF

-2339 NVVGRWESDSNKLV
+2339 NVVGRWESDSNKLI

-2395 FELYLEGTGDS
+2395 FDLYKEGTGDS
-2406 AGYYNTLYVNLN
+2406 AGYYNTLYVNLG

-2452 MTNGGVSEKWLKI
+2452 MTNGGNTEKWLKI

-2513 AAPEDQNITVVL
+2513 AAPEDQNITVLL
-2525 KFDDKSASELSKLVI
+2525 KFDDKSASELSKLVV
-2540 TAKTYIN
+2540 TAKTFIN
-2547 TSKTGSIDLKATRL
+2547 TSKTGEIDLKATRL

-2572 KTATVTFRRMLRA
+2572 KAATVTFRRMLRA

-2608 VYRHGEDMLNLTGGG
+2608 VYRHGDDMLNLTGGG
-2623 LNEVHTITI
+2623 LNEGHTVTI
-2632 NVRAT
+2632 YVTAT

>member
-30 IFTCAVLLSEITG
+30 IFTCAVLLSEIAS

-105 TDFDSYTNNAA
+105 TDFDSYTNNAT
-116 NFNAGIFADFV
+116 NFNTGIFADFV

-164 TASTASSSTQVESTM
+164 TAASSSTPVESTM

-194 MSALPVTMISALYAG
+194 MSARPVPMISALYAG
-209 GGNKVKG
+209 GVNKVKG

-232 LYNNVMGDATDGL
+232 LYNNVMDGAADGL
-245 MIGAASTGMRIALF
+245 MLDKNQLGMGMRIAIF

-293 GGNSVKVAGLIGEN
+293 GGNSVKAAGLVGEN
-307 YGSISHTYIYNDD
+307 YGSISHTYIYNND
-320 ASAII
+320 AKAII
-325 SGGVGSSGIA
+325 NGGVGSSGIA
-335 DINENIIDNVYVNM
+335 DYNGGSIDNVYVNM
-349 ANAPKYQ
+349 TTPPSYQ
-356 ITQSGQFGSVTNAFY
+356 ITQSGQSGSVTNAFY
-371 VANAVVADNAGENST
+371 VANDALADNAGKNST
-386 VNNLKTKINLA
+386 ENDLKAKINLA

-434 ENGIEYQAIY
+434 ENGTTYQAIF
-444 NPADFINISTGAIA
+444 NPADFINISTGAIL
-458 KNKPIG
+458 KSSPIG

-479 ANTVSLTTTFTSI
+479 ANAVSLSTTITSI
-492 SAGNSACTAKHIGT
+492 SAGNSVCTAKHVGT

-514 HNIINLHLKP
+514 HNIINLHLN
-524 SSYGS
+524 SGENRHFGLFVFGS
-529 FALFQL
+529 NNN
-535 STGSSSAT
+535 TT
-543 NVTNINF
+543 VKDINF
-550 VGGSMNYAYL
+550 IGGFMNTGYSTTILKTQRSL
-560 INSLTVPA
+560 IVS
-568 GKDND
+568 
-573 KLHFSLL
+573 S
-580 GGNADYSSSYAKVDN
+580 GGDSADTRGTISN
-595 VHSSFSYIPLMDDN
+595 VHSSFSFRPMVDDE
-609 SFYTFGKSI
+609 SFIDVSNAI
-618 MVGGLLGQINVNS
+618 IIGGLIGEAGSRGGVT
-631 GNGNVSVLNSSM
+631 VSDSSV
-643 SGEITGGIINQSVGG
+643 SGEIIGGVQNQQTKAHGNNMVSYGGIVGS
-658 YHTND
+658 TR
-663 LIAFGGIIAKSYT
+663 S
-676 PQLSIENVTFS
+676 PQFNISNVTFS
-687 GKIEGASGVK
+687 GTIQGANDIKRNNEHSINAIGGVIGSVIEGTVNI
-697 RATSHNSINVGG
+697 TNSRVLG
-709 LVGVIAAGNVSIT
+709 T
-722 HSTVS
+722 
-727 GSLYSTSPNP
+727 LYSTSIEAINLNTVAGKLTAGTNNTQP
-737 IALDIAS
+737 I
-744 ANIDASANNHTDIYD
+744 HVGGF
-759 IGGFVGAYFSQNAV
+759 IGGYMSNSATTT
-773 SGNLTISDST
+773 LLLISNST
-783 FDGQIILNEIRG
+783 FSGQIILNEIRG

-810 IYAASFVG
+810 IYAASFVA
-818 RMNLGKLTTL
+818 RVNWGKQVNL
-828 DNCIVT
+828 DNCRVT

-839 TPNISLS
+839 IPNISLS

-871 TAAVIMNGGEY
+871 YAAVIMNGGDY
-882 NPIIELNGL
+882 NPIIELKGL

-907 ATSGFSLGGK
+907 ATGGFSLGGK

-933 VYGLAYTA
+933 VYGLAYTS
-941 QGSTTTSK
+941 QGSTTTSS

-977 SFTSSQANLENYI
+977 SLTSSKASLENYV
-990 NNNTLNLTGG
+990 NNNTLNLDG

-1033 DNVTTGDAKISGT
+1033 DNVTTEDVKTLDT
-1046 LNISGAFINAKSVS
+1046 LNISGATINAKSVS
-1060 NLTSDALIN
+1060 NLTSDASIN
-1069 IGTKTGGV
+1069 IGTKTDGV

-1088 RIAGLVS
+1088 RIAGIVS
-1095 NLSSVSGD
+1095 NLSNVSGD
-1103 SNSNNINNSE
+1103 DDGNNSNNINNSE
-1113 IVLNL
+1113 IFLNL
-1118 GDSGNSISNLYI
+1118 GDSGNSISSLYI
-1130 GGLYASLAKVNDAGF
+1130 GGLYARLAKVNNAGF

-1197 NIEIKDV
+1197 NININNV

-1253 NNSSADLTLGAN
+1253 NNSPVDLTLGAN

-1308 ITVNGGNV
+1308 ITVNGGNAV
-1316 ANVGGLIGNVVS
+1316 NVGGLIGNVVS
-1328 KSGNLSQSVSVI
+1328 KSGNYSQSVSVI
-1340 NHGDIMASDVTTLN
+1340 NHGDITANDVTTLN
-1354 AGGIHGNGN
+1354 AGGIHGYGN

-1385 GNSGNQTATFDNVM
+1385 GNSGNQTITFDNVM

-1411 GTATN
+1411 GTAAN
-1416 VTVTGGYTNAD
+1416 VTRSTGYTNAET
-1427 KPADGYGVSGIDKKS
+1427 PADGYGVSGITSKS
-1442 ADYEMYGYDASGKF
+1442 EDYEMYGYDASGKF
-1456 VGNDFTKALDEVD
+1456 VGNAFTKALDEVD

-1482 YANVSTA
+1482 YANVSLA
-1489 PNNTTPNPQI
+1489 PNNNTPNTQI

-1510 ENGTTTND
+1510 EDGTTKND

-1529 GKQSGEYLTTNSATS
+1529 GKQSGEYLTTNSATN

-1624 KDWKIFTNTTHTGD
+1624 KDWKIFTNKNHTGD
-1638 GKNKGILSPD
+1638 GKNVGILSPD

-1655 AVSNGFLTANG
+1655 SVSNGYLTANG
-1666 GDLLIENASSK
+1666 GDILIEKASSK
-1677 NNTLNNVWRIFT
+1677 GNNLNNVWRIYT

-1704 KPWRIEILFMPI
+1704 KPWRIEILFIPI

-1724 TATDPEGGNE
+1724 TATDSEGGNDI
-1734 LNEEYKLRVNDA
+1734 NEEYKLMVNDA
-1746 ITGNVSADNANNLGE
+1746 DRGNLTADNANNLGE

-1795 SGYRDNYHMGNYFG
+1795 SGYRDNYHMGSYTG
-1809 SSITHNQDNML
+1809 SHNKNNML

-1825 SLRAKF
+1825 SLRTKF
-1831 VIKGFADAAA
+1831 VIKGFAENAA
-1841 FTAKLVSKND
+1841 FTAMLVSKND
-1851 STKVYDIKGY
+1851 SKKVYDIKGY
-1861 NLSSGNDAIA
+1861 DLSIGADAIGT
-1871 ADSLVYYD
+1871 DSLVYYD
-1879 TSEYLTSDSDRK
+1879 TSEYLTSDSEK
-1891 GQLKAY
+1891 NGQLKAY
-1897 DITTETLK
+1897 DITTETLQ
-1905 DESDN
+1905 DESGN
-1910 PMRDDQG
+1910 PMKDDQG

-1952 GITKIG
+1952 GTTKIG
-1958 AEIGFNKALST
+1958 AEIGFTKALST
-1969 RATLSPNGVNMLSYP
+1969 RATLSPNGSNMIYS

-1990 STAVSKTQSGVRN
+1990 TTSVSKTQSSWLDM
-2003 RITEFLYNMNNNGT
+2003 IAKFLYNMNTTGT
-2017 NNFPL
+2017 NNFDL
-2022 FTGQTPDFSKLL
+2022 LTGQTPDFSKLL

-2048 GIQSAVNASIRYPHN
+2048 GIKSAVNASIRYPHN

-2117 KPTSDTSRLFINGT
+2117 KPTSDTSRLYINAVA
-2131 SSGTSTE
+2131 SGTSNE

-2173 MMSNGVYWQTS
+2173 MMSNMKYWQTA
-2184 EGKDALVFVM
+2184 EGKNALVFVM

-2199 EYEFDWFNDSSLSEI
+2199 EYEFDWLNDSSLSEI

-2219 KIQPTIVSATSM
+2219 KIQPTLVGTTPM
-2231 VQFKISFTSESEGGT
+2231 VQFKISFTSASEGGT

-2252 YKEVKEDVRAL
+2252 YKEVKEDSRAL
-2263 TLDYTNGIYTLTDG
+2263 TLEYSNGGYTLSNG

-2284 GDKPI
+2284 SDKPI

-2324 GQSPASFF
+2324 GQSPSSFF
-2332 FTDSGKV
+2332 FTDSGKT
-2339 NVVGRWESDSNKLV
+2339 NVVGRWAAENNKLIYRQDGNEGV
-2353 YMQNGTSGEEVDNY
+2353 EVDNF

-2406 AGYYNTLYVNLN
+2406 AGYYNTLYVNLG

-2437 GILLESDVLADELYL
+2437 GILLESDELADELYL

-2486 INESISVRFMLQAE
+2486 INESISVRYMLQAE
-2500 NKSYYSIYTVQPN
+2500 NKSYYSIYTVQPD
-2513 AAPEDQNITVVL
+2513 AAPEDQNITLLL
-2525 KFDDKSASELSKLVI
+2525 KFDDKSASELSKLVV
-2540 TAKTYIN
+2540 TAKTFIN
-2547 TSKTGSIDLKATRL
+2547 TSKTGEIDLKATRL
-2561 SNIFVNIDKAN
+2561 SNIFVNIDKTN

-2599 TVDLSGVSE
+2599 AVDLSGVSE
-2608 VYRHGEDMLNLTGGG
+2608 VYRYGEDMLNLTGGG
-2623 LNEVHTITI
+2623 LNEGHTVII
-2632 NVRAT
+2632 NVTAT

>member
-30 IFTCAVLLSEITG
+30 IFTCAVLLSKITS

-57 EYRDDSSHDFKNFN
+57 EYRADTSHDFKNFN

-116 NFNAGIFADFV
+116 KFNAGIFDDFV

-146 STANE
+146 STATE
-151 FRTFTIR
+151 FRIFTIR

-164 TASTASSSTQVESTM
+164 TASTANSDTQDVDAM

-209 GGNKVKG
+209 IDNKVEG

-224 GFEISGLT
+224 GFQISGLT
-232 LYNNVMGDATDGL
+232 LYNNVMGSATDGL
-245 MIGAASTGMRIALF
+245 MLDTNKLSNDMIIALF
-259 SALEENEV
+259 SVLEAS
-267 GNGVVKHGVIKNIGF
+267 GVIKNIGF
-282 RNITVDMSAGL
+282 QNITVDMSGGL
-293 GGNSVKVAGLIGEN
+293 GGNAVKAAGLVGKN
-307 YGSISHTYIYNDD
+307 KGSISHTYIYNNND
-320 ASAII
+320 SAII
-325 SGGVGSSGIA
+325 SGGSDSSGIA

-349 ANAPKYQ
+349 QTPPKYQ
-356 ITQSGQFGSVTNAFY
+356 ITQSGQDGSVTNAFY
-371 VANAVVADNAGENST
+371 VADDKVADNAGENSPA
-386 VNNLKTKINLA
+386 NNLKAKINLA

-404 RDESV
+404 RDENA

-418 GTRNSY
+418 GTRNNY

-444 NPADFINISTGAIA
+444 NPADFINISTGSID
-458 KNKPIG
+458 KDKLIGIG

-479 ANTVSLTTTFTSI
+479 SSSQQLKTTVTSI
-492 SAGNSACTAKHIGT
+492 NKKDKVCAVKHVGT
-506 QADSNHSN
+506 QTDSNYAN
-514 HNIINLHLKP
+514 HNIINLHLN
-524 SSYGS
+524 SGENRH
-529 FALFQL
+529 FGLF
-535 STGSSSAT
+535 TFVNDNRT
-543 NVTNINF
+543 TVKDINF
-550 VGGSMNYAYL
+550 VGGFMNTGYSTTLLKTQRSL
-560 INSLTVPA
+560 IIS
-568 GKDND
+568 
-573 KLHFSLL
+573 S
-580 GGNADYSSSYAKVDN
+580 GGDSANTRGTISN
-595 VHSSFSYIPLMDDN
+595 IHSSFSFRPMVDDE
-609 SFYTFGKSI
+609 SFIDISNAI
-618 MVGGLLGQINVNS
+618 IIGGLIGEAGSRGGVT
-631 GNGNVSVLNSSM
+631 VSDSSV
-643 SGEITGGIINQSVGG
+643 SGEIIGGVQNQLAGEHGNNIVSYGGIVGS
-658 YHTND
+658 TR
-663 LIAFGGIIAKSYT
+663 S
-676 PQLSIENVTFS
+676 PQFNISNVTFS
-687 GKIEGASGVK
+687 GTIQGANDIKRNNNHSVNAIGGVIGSVIEGTVDI
-697 RATSHNSINVGG
+697 TNSRVLG
-709 LVGVIAAGNVSIT
+709 T
-722 HSTVS
+722 
-727 GSLYSTSPNP
+727 LYSTSTEAISLNTV
-737 IALDIAS
+737 AGKLTAGT
-744 ANIDASANNHTDIYD
+744 NHTQPIHV
-759 IGGFVGAYFSQNAV
+759 GGFIGSFTKHEDRNSTI
-773 SGNLTISDST
+773 TISESI
-783 FDGQIILNEIRG
+783 FSGQIILNEIRG
-795 KTTIDGANEATLLSS
+795 KTTIGGASEATLQSS
-810 IYAASFVG
+810 ITAAGFLGAMRNDTLRVVTLTNCSITEPSVG
-818 RMNLGKLTTL
+818 T
-828 DNCIVT
+828 
-834 SVNAD
+834 A
-839 TPNISLS
+839 NISL
-846 TVDDSITTLNATEL
+846 TNTDDSTATLNDSQLT
-860 KVYGLVGLCEG
+860 VYGIIGSIANLP
-871 TAAVIMNGGEY
+871 TTMIGGGNY
-882 NPIIELNGL
+882 SPIIELKGI
-891 RSRSVE
+891 RSKVIE
-897 VGGGAQELMK
+897 VGGGAK
-907 ATSGFSLGGK
+907 TFNPAAGSYTLGGR
-917 IDVSTN
+917 IEVSTHER
-923 INNTAITSLG
+923 NTAITSLR
-933 VYGLAYTA
+933 VYGLADRAVVTNHKV
-941 QGSTTTSK
+941 TNNID
-949 LSTQITVNTPAKVNG
+949 ITVATGAKVNG
-964 VINVSGGTYTVSK
+964 DINISGGVN
-977 SFTSSQANLENYI
+977 TSTGLNDYV
-990 NNNTLNLTGG
+990 NNVTLNLTGG
-1000 LMATNV
+1000 LMAKNV
-1006 NIAGLSIGTSTLSF
+1006 NIAGLSIGTSAVSF
-1020 DGANMTNTPTLNI
+1020 KGSNLKNTPTLNI
-1033 DNVTTGDAKISGT
+1033 DNVTASET
-1046 LNISGAFINAKSVS
+1046 LNISGAIINAKSVS
-1060 NLTSDALIN
+1060 DMTSDALIN

-1077 TNVANLDSANI
+1077 TNVANLDSASI

-1103 SNSNNINNSE
+1103 INGNNINNSE

-1130 GGLYASLAKVNDAGF
+1130 GGLYASLAKNNAGF

-1159 VLGGRAI
+1159 VIGGRAI

-1181 VSDNNVPSISG
+1181 VSDSNVPSISG

-1204 NITNAYI
+1204 NITNANI

-1232 SVSPNGVGT
+1232 SVTAQASGT

-1248 GTFAD
+1248 GTFAEKTPQV
-1253 NNSSADLTLGAN
+1253 DLTLGAN
-1265 INIGKIDFTNAA
+1265 INIGKITFTNSAQ
-1277 KNATANIG
+1277 NASANIG
-1285 GIGGS
+1285 GIGGR
-1290 NTSNIYRMIN
+1290 NTSDIYRLIN

-1308 ITVNGGNV
+1308 ISVDGGDTV
-1316 ANVGGLIGNVVS
+1316 NVGGLIGDVVS
-1328 KSGNLSQSVSVI
+1328 KSDNHSQSVSAI
-1340 NHGDIMASDVTTLN
+1340 NHGDIEANNVKTLR
-1354 AGGIHGNGN
+1354 AGGIHGYGN
-1363 ALMEYAVNYGG
+1363 ALMDYVVNYGG
-1374 VSGTGNLGMLL
+1374 VSGTGDHLGMLL
-1385 GNSGNQTATFDNVM
+1385 GNSGNQTATFSNVM

-1411 GTATN
+1411 GTAAN
-1416 VTVTGGYTNAD
+1416 VTVNTGYTNAET
-1427 KPADGYGVSGIDKKS
+1427 PEGGYGVSGESGITQKS

-1456 VGNDFTKALDEVD
+1456 VGNAFITALDAVD
-1469 SNGDYRTH
+1469 SNGDYKTH

-1482 YANVSTA
+1482 YANVSAA
-1489 PNNTTPNPQI
+1489 PNNPTPNTQI
-1499 DGRETKITVLG
+1499 SGRETKIPVVG
-1510 ENGTTTND
+1510 EDGTTTND
-1518 RYFIYAVASTQ
+1518 RYFIYAVAGAQ
-1529 GKQSGEYLTTNSATS
+1529 GKQTGEYLTTNSATS
-1544 ENEREVWAQI
+1544 EDERAKWAQI

-1566 DYYNGWQLHA
+1566 NYYNGWQLHA
-1576 TDNSKKISIT
+1576 NDGSKVISIT
-1586 PTVRFNDTYKDVD
+1586 PTVRFHDTFKDNDGINDI
-1599 GVKDLVGGRITF
+1599 VGGRITF

-1624 KDWKIFTNTTHTGD
+1624 KDWKIFTNTTPTHTGD
-1638 GKNKGILSPD
+1638 GKNMGILSPD
-1648 AIFSSPT
+1648 AVFSSPT
-1655 AVSNGFLTANG
+1655 AVSDGFLTANG
-1666 GDLLIENASSK
+1666 SNLLIENASSK
-1677 NNTLNNVWRIFT
+1677 NNTLNKVWRIYT
-1689 VVTVEKTLKSGEVVS
+1689 VVTVQKTLKSEEVVS
-1704 KPWRIEILFMPI
+1704 KPWRIEILFMPM

-1724 TATDPEGGNE
+1724 TATDSEGGNHI
-1734 LNEEYKLRVNDA
+1734 NEKYQLRVNDA
-1746 ITGNVSADNANNLGE
+1746 DSSNLTADNANNLGE
-1761 TQIDDSTGTYRY
+1761 TQIDDIDKTYKY
-1773 NRYEYLKPI
+1773 NRYEYLTPI

-1795 SGYRDNYHMGNYFG
+1795 SGYRDNYNMGNYFG
-1809 SSITHNQDNML
+1809 SSITHNADNML

-1831 VIKGFADAAA
+1831 VIKGFADTAA

-1851 STKVYDIKGY
+1851 SKKEYNIKGY

-1879 TSEYLTSDSDRK
+1879 TSEYLTSDNDNNQRK

-1897 DITTETLK
+1897 DISTAPLL
-1905 DESDN
+1905 DESGN
-1910 PMRDDQG
+1910 PMLDDQG
-1917 KELQQTTGK
+1917 KALQQTTGK

-1952 GITKIG
+1952 GTTKIG
-1958 AEIGFNKALST
+1958 AEIGFTKDKST
-1969 RATLSPNGVNMLSYP
+1969 RATLSPNGGSMIYN
-1984 VFNYGE
+1984 VFDYAETDSVPRSQAEGLVDI
-1990 STAVSKTQSGVRN
+1990 AQ
-2003 RITEFLYNMNNNGT
+2003 FLYTLNTKGT
-2017 NNFPL
+2017 NNFNL
-2022 FTGQTPDFSKLL
+2022 STGQTPDFSKLL

-2063 GNGGMFTIKTE
+2063 GNGEMFTIKTE
-2074 RKVSTLVGGGT
+2074 RKVSTLVDGGT

-2097 IYAEAGNYKDYTLTF
+2097 IYAESGDYKDYTLSF
-2112 TEPQY
+2112 TESEY
-2117 KPTSDTSRLFINGT
+2117 RPTSDTSRLYINGT

-2138 NAIVRVFRDGGSEV
+2138 NAIVRVFKDGGSEV

-2173 MMSNGVYWQTS
+2173 MMSNGVYWQTA
-2184 EGKDALVFVM
+2184 EGKKALVFVM

-2199 EYEFDWFNDSSLSEI
+2199 EYEFDWLNDLTLSEI

-2219 KIQPTIVSATSM
+2219 KIQPTIVGGTPM

-2252 YKEVKEDVRAL
+2252 YKDVKEDVRAL
-2263 TLDYTNGIYTLTDG
+2263 TLDYSNGIYTLTDG
-2277 YYDNNVI
+2277 YHDNNVI
-2284 GDKPI
+2284 SGKPI

-2324 GQSPASFF
+2324 GQKPDSFF
-2332 FTDSGKV
+2332 FFDSGKV
-2339 NVVGRWESDSNKLV
+2339 KVVGRWESESNKLV
-2353 YMQNGTSGEEVDNY
+2353 YMQNGISGEGVDNY

-2395 FELYLEGTGDS
+2395 FELYREGTGDS
-2406 AGYYNTLYVNLN
+2406 AGYYNTLYVNLG

-2500 NKSYYSIYTVQPN
+2500 NKSYYSIYTVQPK
-2513 AAPEDQNITVVL
+2513 AAPEDQNITVIL
-2525 KFDDKSASELSKLVI
+2525 KFDEKSASELSKLVI

-2547 TSKTGSIDLKATRL
+2547 KSTTGGIDLKATRL
-2561 SNIFVNIDKAN
+2561 SNIFVNIAN
-2572 KTATVTFRRMLRA
+2572 NTASVTFKRMLRA

-2599 TVDLSGVSE
+2599 SVDLTGVSE
-2608 VYRHGEDMLNLTGGG
+2608 AYRYGEDMLNLTGGG
-2623 LNEVHTITI
+2623 LNEGHTVTI

-2637 DKPWGESGNVWA
+2637 DRPWGESGNVWA

>member
-127 GANSI
+127 GAKSI

-164 TASTASSSTQVESTM
+164 TASTASSNTQVESTM

-209 GGNKVKG
+209 GVNKVKG

-232 LYNNVMGDATDGL
+232 LYNNVMGGATDGL
-245 MIGAASTGMRIALF
+245 MIGDTSMGMRVALF

-349 ANAPKYQ
+349 ANAPSYQ
-356 ITQSGQFGSVTNAFY
+356 ITQSGQSGSVTNAFY
-371 VANAVVADNAGENST
+371 VASNAVVDNAGENST
-386 VNNLKTKINLA
+386 ANNLKAKINLA

-479 ANTVSLTTTFTSI
+479 ANAVSLTTTITSI

-506 QADSNHSN
+506 QADSNYSN
-514 HNIINLHLKP
+514 HNIINLHLN
-524 SSYGS
+524 SGENRH
-529 FALFQL
+529 FGLFTFVNDNQ
-535 STGSSSAT
+535 TT
-543 NVTNINF
+543 VKDINF
-550 VGGSMNYAYL
+550 IGGFMNTGYSTTLLKTQRSL
-560 INSLTVPA
+560 IVS
-568 GKDND
+568 
-573 KLHFSLL
+573 S
-580 GGNADYSSSYAKVDN
+580 GGDSADTRGTISN
-595 VHSSFSYIPLMDDN
+595 VHSSFSFRPMVDDE
-609 SFYTFGKSI
+609 SFIDVSEAI
-618 MVGGLLGQINVNS
+618 IIGGLIGEAGGKGGVT
-631 GNGNVSVLNSSM
+631 VSDSSV
-643 SGEITGGIINQSVGG
+643 SGEIIGGVQNQIAKAHGNNIVSYGGIVGS
-658 YHTND
+658 TR
-663 LIAFGGIIAKSYT
+663 S
-676 PQLSIENVTFS
+676 PQFNISNVTFS
-687 GKIEGASGVK
+687 GTIQGANDVKRNNDHSINAIGGVIGSVIEGTVDI
-697 RATSHNSINVGG
+697 TNSR
-709 LVGVIAAGNVSIT
+709 VIGT
-722 HSTVS
+722 
-727 GSLYSTSPNP
+727 LYSTSTEAINLNTV
-737 IALDIAS
+737 AGKLTAG
-744 ANIDASANNHTDIYD
+744 ANHTQPIHV
-759 IGGFVGAYFSQNAV
+759 GGFIGSSTKNSDLNAN
-773 SGNLTISDST
+773 STITISESI
-783 FDGQIILNEIRG
+783 FSGQIILNEIRG
-795 KTTIDGANEATLLSS
+795 KTTIGGASEATLQSS
-810 IYAASFVG
+810 ITAAGFLGAMRNDKWRVVTLTNCSITEPSVG
-818 RMNLGKLTTL
+818 
-828 DNCIVT
+828 
-834 SVNAD
+834 AA
-839 TPNISLS
+839 NISLTNS
-846 TVDDSITTLNATEL
+846 DDSTATLNDSQLTVYGIIGSIANLPTTMIGGGNYSPIIELKGIRSKVIEVGGGAKTFNPAAGSYTLGGRIEVSTHEKNTAITAL
-860 KVYGLVGLCEG
+860 KVYGL
-871 TAAVIMNGGEY
+871 ADRAVVTNHKVT
-882 NPIIELNGL
+882 NN
-891 RSRSVE
+891 
-897 VGGGAQELMK
+897 
-907 ATSGFSLGGK
+907 
-917 IDVSTN
+917 ID
-923 INNTAITSLG
+923 
-933 VYGLAYTA
+933 
-941 QGSTTTSK
+941 
-949 LSTQITVNTPAKVNG
+949 ITVTTGAKVNG
-964 VINVSGGTYTVSK
+964 DINISGGVN
-977 SFTSSQANLENYI
+977 TSTGLNAYV
-990 NNNTLNLTGG
+990 NNVTLNLTGG

-1006 NIAGLSIGTSTLSF
+1006 NIAGLSIGTSTLSI

-1033 DNVTTGDAKISGT
+1033 DNVTTDAKGT
-1046 LNISGAFINAKSVS
+1046 LNISGAIINAKSVS

-1077 TNVANLDSANI
+1077 TNDANLDSANI

-1308 ITVNGGNV
+1308 ITVNVGNV

-1328 KSGNLSQSVSVI
+1328 KSGNYSQSVSVI

-1354 AGGIHGNGN
+1354 AGGIHGYGN

-1385 GNSGNQTATFDNVM
+1385 GNSGNQKATFDNVM

-1411 GTATN
+1411 GTAAN
-1416 VTVTGGYTNAD
+1416 VTVSEGTGFTNAET
-1427 KPADGYGVSGIDKKS
+1427 PAGGYGVLSGIDKKS

-1456 VGNDFTKALDEVD
+1456 MGNNFTKALDEVD

-1482 YANVSTA
+1482 YANVSAA

-1510 ENGTTTND
+1510 EDGTTTND

-1566 DYYNGWQLHA
+1566 DYDNGWQLHA
-1576 TDNSKKISIT
+1576 TDNSKKISII

-1599 GVKDLVGGRITF
+1599 GAKDLVGGRITF

-1624 KDWKIFTNTTHTGD
+1624 KDWKIFTNKTHTGD
-1638 GKNKGILSPD
+1638 GKNVGILSPD

-1704 KPWRIEILFMPI
+1704 KPWRIEILFLPM

-1724 TATDPEGGNE
+1724 TATDTEGGNE

-1746 ITGNVSADNANNLGE
+1746 IESNVSADNTNNLGE

-1795 SGYRDNYHMGNYFG
+1795 SGYKDGCNMDNYTD
-1809 SSITHNQDNML
+1809 SHNADNKL

-1831 VIKGFADAAA
+1831 VIKGFADAAT

-1861 NLSSGNDAIA
+1861 DLSSGNDAIA

-1879 TSEYLTSDSDRK
+1879 TSEYLKSDSDRK

-1905 DESDN
+1905 DESGN
-1910 PMRDDQG
+1910 PMLDDQS

-1952 GITKIG
+1952 GTTKIG
-1958 AEIGFNKALST
+1958 AEIGFTKALST
-1969 RATLSPNGVNMLSYP
+1969 RATLSPNGSNMIYS

-1990 STAVSKTQSGVRN
+1990 TTSVSNKQSGVVN
-2003 RITEFLYNMNNNGT
+2003 NIAKFLYKMNTTGT

-2022 FTGQTPDFSKLL
+2022 LTGQTPDFSKLL

-2097 IYAEAGNYKDYTLTF
+2097 IYAEAGNYRDYTLTF

-2173 MMSNGVYWQTS
+2173 MMSNGVYWQTA

-2263 TLDYTNGIYTLTDG
+2263 TLDYSNGIYTLTDG

-2353 YMQNGTSGEEVDNY
+2353 YRQNDTSGEEVDNY

-2395 FELYLEGTGDS
+2395 FDLYKEGTGDS

-2500 NKSYYSIYTVQPN
+2500 NKSYYSIYTVQPD

-2561 SNIFVNIDKAN
+2561 SNIFVNIDKTN

>member
-1 MKKTISVEKL
+1 MKKNISVEKL

-30 IFTCAVLLSEITG
+30 IFTCAVLLSEIAS

-105 TDFDSYTNNAA
+105 TDFDSYTNNAT
-116 NFNAGIFADFV
+116 NFNTGIFADFV

-164 TASTASSSTQVESTM
+164 TASTTSTQVESTM

-194 MSALPVTMISALYAG
+194 MSARPVTMISALYAG

-224 GFEISGLT
+224 GFQISGLT

-245 MIGAASTGMRIALF
+245 MIDAASTGMRIALF

-282 RNITVDMSAGL
+282 QNITVDMSADL
-293 GGNSVKVAGLIGEN
+293 GGNSVKAAGLVGEN
-307 YGSISHTYIYNDD
+307 FGSISHTYIHNNDPN
-320 ASAII
+320 AII
-325 SGGVGSSGIA
+325 AANFKNFNSEVVSSSGIA
-335 DINENIIDNVYVNM
+335 DYNGGSIDNVYVNM
-349 ANAPKYQ
+349 ANAPSYQ
-356 ITQSGQFGSVTNAFY
+356 ITQSGQSGSVTNAFY
-371 VANAVVADNAGENST
+371 VASNAVVDNAGENST
-386 VNNLKTKINLA
+386 ANDLKAKINLA

-424 IGLSGYRKVT
+424 IGLSGYRNVAEK
-434 ENGIEYQAIY
+434 GITYQAIY
-444 NPADFINISTGAIA
+444 NPADFINISTGAIL
-458 KNKPIG
+458 KSSPIG

-479 ANTVSLTTTFTSI
+479 ANAVSLSTTITSI
-492 SAGNSACTAKHIGT
+492 SAGNSVCTAKHVGT

-514 HNIINLHLKP
+514 HNIINLHLN
-524 SSYGS
+524 SGENRHFGLFVFGS
-529 FALFQL
+529 NNN
-535 STGSSSAT
+535 TT
-543 NVTNINF
+543 VKDINF
-550 VGGSMNYAYL
+550 IGGFMNTGYSTTLLKTQRSL
-560 INSLTVPA
+560 IVS
-568 GKDND
+568 
-573 KLHFSLL
+573 S
-580 GGNADYSSSYAKVDN
+580 GGDSADTRGTISN
-595 VHSSFSYIPLMDDN
+595 VHSSFSFRPMVDDE
-609 SFYTFGKSI
+609 SFIDVSNAI
-618 MVGGLLGQINVNS
+618 IIGGLIGEAGSRGGVT
-631 GNGNVSVLNSSM
+631 VSDSSV
-643 SGEITGGIINQSVGG
+643 SGEIIGGVQNQQTKAHGNNMVSYGGIVGS
-658 YHTND
+658 TR
-663 LIAFGGIIAKSYT
+663 S
-676 PQLSIENVTFS
+676 PQFNISNVTFS
-687 GKIEGASGVK
+687 GTIQGANDIKRNNEHSINAIGGVIGSVIEGTVNI
-697 RATSHNSINVGG
+697 TNSRVLG
-709 LVGVIAAGNVSIT
+709 T
-722 HSTVS
+722 
-727 GSLYSTSPNP
+727 LYSTSIEAINLNTVAGKLTAGTNNTQP
-737 IALDIAS
+737 I
-744 ANIDASANNHTDIYD
+744 HVGGF
-759 IGGFVGAYFSQNAV
+759 IGGYMSNSATTTS
-773 SGNLTISDST
+773 LLISNST
-783 FDGQIILNEIRG
+783 FSGQIILNEIRG

-810 IYAASFVG
+810 IYAASFVA
-818 RMNLGKLTTL
+818 RVNWGKQVNL
-828 DNCIVT
+828 DNCRVT

-871 TAAVIMNGGEY
+871 YAAVIMNGGDY
-882 NPIIELNGL
+882 NPIIELKGL

-907 ATSGFSLGGK
+907 ATGGFSLGGK

-933 VYGLAYTA
+933 VYGLAYTS
-941 QGSTTTSK
+941 QGSTTTST
-949 LSTQITVNTPAKVNG
+949 LSTQITLNTPAKVNG

-977 SFTSSQANLENYI
+977 SLTSSKASLENYV
-990 NNNTLNLTGG
+990 NNNTLNLDG

-1033 DNVTTGDAKISGT
+1033 DNVTTEDVKTLDT
-1046 LNISGAFINAKSVS
+1046 LNISGAIINAKSVS
-1060 NLTSDALIN
+1060 NLTSDASIN
-1069 IGTKTGGV
+1069 IGTKTDGV

-1088 RIAGLVS
+1088 RIAGIVS
-1095 NLSSVSGD
+1095 NLSNVSGD
-1103 SNSNNINNSE
+1103 DDGNNSNNINNSE
-1113 IVLNL
+1113 IFLNL
-1118 GDSGNSISNLYI
+1118 GDSGNSISSLYI
-1130 GGLYASLAKVNDAGF
+1130 GGLYARLAKVNNAGF

-1176 YSDCV
+1176 YSDCI

-1197 NIEIKDV
+1197 NININNV

-1253 NNSSADLTLGAN
+1253 NNSLADLTLGAN

-1340 NHGDIMASDVTTLN
+1340 NHGDITANDVATLN

-1385 GNSGNQTATFDNVM
+1385 GNSGNQTITFDNVM

-1411 GTATN
+1411 GTAAN
-1416 VTVTGGYTNAD
+1416 VTRSTGYTNAET
-1427 KPADGYGVSGIDKKS
+1427 PADGYGVSGITSKS
-1442 ADYEMYGYDASGKF
+1442 EDYEMYGYDASGKF
-1456 VGNDFTKALDEVD
+1456 VGNAFTKALDEVD

-1482 YANVSTA
+1482 YANVSLA
-1489 PNNTTPNPQI
+1489 PNNNTPNTQI

-1510 ENGTTTND
+1510 EDGTTKND

-1624 KDWKIFTNTTHTGD
+1624 KDWKIFTNKNHTGD
-1638 GKNKGILSPD
+1638 GKNVGILSPD

-1655 AVSNGFLTANG
+1655 SVSNGYLTANG
-1666 GDLLIENASSK
+1666 GDILIEKASSK
-1677 NNTLNNVWRIFT
+1677 GNNLNNVWRIYT

-1704 KPWRIEILFMPI
+1704 KPWRIEILFIPI

-1724 TATDPEGGNE
+1724 TATDSEGGNDI
-1734 LNEEYKLRVNDA
+1734 NEEYKLMVNDA
-1746 ITGNVSADNANNLGE
+1746 DRGNLAADNANNLGE
-1761 TQIDDSTGTYRY
+1761 TQIDDSTGTYMY
-1773 NRYEYLKPI
+1773 NRYEYNKPI
-1782 SLNMGTGYTDFTY
+1782 SLNMGAGYTDFTY
-1795 SGYRDNYHMGNYFG
+1795 SGYRDNYNMGNYFG

-1861 NLSSGNDAIA
+1861 DLSSGNDAIGT
-1871 ADSLVYYD
+1871 DSSVYYD

-1897 DITTETLK
+1897 DITTETLQ
-1905 DESDN
+1905 DESGN
-1910 PMRDDQG
+1910 PMKDDQG

-1952 GITKIG
+1952 GTTKIG

-1969 RATLSPNGVNMLSYP
+1969 RATLSPNGSNMIYS

-1990 STAVSKTQSGVRN
+1990 ATAVSRIQSQTRN
-2003 RITEFLYNMNNNGT
+2003 RITQFLYNMNTTGT
-2017 NNFPL
+2017 NNFEL
-2022 FTGQTPDFSKLL
+2022 LTGQTPDFSKLL

-2048 GIQSAVNASIRYPHN
+2048 GIKSAVNASIRYPHN

-2097 IYAEAGNYKDYTLTF
+2097 IYAEAGNYQDYTLTF

-2117 KPTSDTSRLFINGT
+2117 KPTSDTSRLYINAVA
-2131 SSGTSTE
+2131 SGTSNE
-2138 NAIVRVFRDGGSEV
+2138 NAIVRVFSDGGSEV

-2173 MMSNGVYWQTS
+2173 MMSNMKYWQTA
-2184 EGKDALVFVM
+2184 EGKNALVFVM

-2199 EYEFDWFNDSSLSEI
+2199 EYEFDWLNDSSLSEI

-2252 YKEVKEDVRAL
+2252 YKEVKEDSRAL
-2263 TLDYTNGIYTLTDG
+2263 TLEYSNGGYTLSNG

-2284 GDKPI
+2284 SDKPI

-2324 GQSPASFF
+2324 GQSPSSFF
-2332 FTDSGKV
+2332 FTDSGKT
-2339 NVVGRWESDSNKLV
+2339 NVVGRWAAENNKLIYRQDGNEGV
-2353 YMQNGTSGEEVDNY
+2353 EVDNF

-2406 AGYYNTLYVNLN
+2406 AGYYNTLYVNLG

-2437 GILLESDVLADELYL
+2437 GILLESDELADELYL

-2486 INESISVRFMLQAE
+2486 INESISVRYMLQAE
-2500 NKSYYSIYTVQPN
+2500 NKSYYSIYTVQPD
-2513 AAPEDQNITVVL
+2513 AAPEDQNITLLL
-2525 KFDDKSASELSKLVI
+2525 KFDDKSASELSKLVV

-2547 TSKTGSIDLKATRL
+2547 TSKTGEIDLKATRL
-2561 SNIFVNIDKAN
+2561 SNIFVNIDKTN

-2599 TVDLSGVSE
+2599 AVDLSGVSE
-2608 VYRHGEDMLNLTGGG
+2608 VYRYGEDMLNLTGGG
-2623 LNEVHTITI
+2623 LNEGHTVII
-2632 NVRAT
+2632 NVTAT

>member
-19 LCMVAVLSFAL
+19 LCMVTVLSFAL
-30 IFTCAVLLSEITG
+30 IFTCAVLLSKITG

-82 TVVDEKGNP
+82 TVVDERGNP

-127 GANSI
+127 GAKSI

-164 TASTASSSTQVESTM
+164 TASTASSNTQVESTM

-194 MSALPVTMISALYAG
+194 MSARPVTMISALYAG

-224 GFEISGLT
+224 GFQISGLT

-245 MIGAASTGMRIALF
+245 MIDAASTGMRIALF

-282 RNITVDMSAGL
+282 QNITVDMSAGL
-293 GGNSVKVAGLIGEN
+293 NGNSVKAAGLVGEN
-307 YGSISHTYIYNDD
+307 FGSISHTYIHNNDPN
-320 ASAII
+320 AII
-325 SGGVGSSGIA
+325 AANFKNFNSEVVSSSGIA
-335 DINENIIDNVYVNM
+335 DYNGGSIDNVYVNM
-349 ANAPKYQ
+349 ANAPSYQ
-356 ITQSGQFGSVTNAFY
+356 ITQSGQSGSVTNAFY
-371 VANAVVADNAGENST
+371 VASNAVVDNAGENST
-386 VNNLKTKINLA
+386 ANDLKAKINLA

-424 IGLSGYRKVT
+424 IGLSGYRNVAEK
-434 ENGIEYQAIY
+434 GITYQAIY
-444 NPADFINISTGAIA
+444 NPADFINISTGAIL
-458 KNKPIG
+458 KSSPIG

-479 ANTVSLTTTFTSI
+479 ANAVSLSTTITSI
-492 SAGNSACTAKHIGT
+492 SAGNSVCTAKHVGT

-514 HNIINLHLKP
+514 HNIINLHLN
-524 SSYGS
+524 SGENRHFGLFVFGS
-529 FALFQL
+529 NNN
-535 STGSSSAT
+535 TT
-543 NVTNINF
+543 VKDINF
-550 VGGSMNYAYL
+550 IGGFMNTGYSTTLLKTQRSL
-560 INSLTVPA
+560 IVS
-568 GKDND
+568 
-573 KLHFSLL
+573 S
-580 GGNADYSSSYAKVDN
+580 GGDSADTRGTISN
-595 VHSSFSYIPLMDDN
+595 VHSSFSFRPMVDDE
-609 SFYTFGKSI
+609 SFIDVSNAI
-618 MVGGLLGQINVNS
+618 IIGGLIGEAGSRGGVT
-631 GNGNVSVLNSSM
+631 VSDSSV
-643 SGEITGGIINQSVGG
+643 SGEIIGGVQNQQTKAHGNNMVSYGGIVGS
-658 YHTND
+658 TR
-663 LIAFGGIIAKSYT
+663 S
-676 PQLSIENVTFS
+676 PQFNISNVTFS
-687 GKIEGASGVK
+687 GTIQGANDIKRNNEHSINAIGGVIGSVIEGTVNI
-697 RATSHNSINVGG
+697 TNSRVLG
-709 LVGVIAAGNVSIT
+709 T
-722 HSTVS
+722 
-727 GSLYSTSPNP
+727 LYSTSIEAINLNTVAGKLTAGTNNTQP
-737 IALDIAS
+737 I
-744 ANIDASANNHTDIYD
+744 HVGGF
-759 IGGFVGAYFSQNAV
+759 IGGYMSNSATTTS
-773 SGNLTISDST
+773 LLISNST
-783 FDGQIILNEIRG
+783 FSGQIILNEIRG

-810 IYAASFVG
+810 IYAASFVA
-818 RMNLGKLTTL
+818 RVNWGKQVNL
-828 DNCIVT
+828 DNCRVT

-871 TAAVIMNGGEY
+871 YAAVIMNGGDY
-882 NPIIELNGL
+882 NPIIELKGL

-907 ATSGFSLGGK
+907 ATGGFSLGGK

-933 VYGLAYTA
+933 VYGLAYTS
-941 QGSTTTSK
+941 QGSTTTST
-949 LSTQITVNTPAKVNG
+949 LSTQITLNTPAKVNG

-977 SFTSSQANLENYI
+977 SLTSSKASLENYV
-990 NNNTLNLTGG
+990 NNNTLNLDG

-1033 DNVTTGDAKISGT
+1033 DNVTTEDVKTLDT
-1046 LNISGAFINAKSVS
+1046 LNISGAIINAKSVS
-1060 NLTSDALIN
+1060 NLTSDASIN
-1069 IGTKTGGV
+1069 IGTKTDGV

-1088 RIAGLVS
+1088 RIAGIVS
-1095 NLSSVSGD
+1095 NLSNVSGD
-1103 SNSNNINNSE
+1103 DDGNNSNNINNSE
-1113 IVLNL
+1113 IFLNL
-1118 GDSGNSISNLYI
+1118 GDSGNSISSLYI
-1130 GGLYASLAKVNDAGF
+1130 GGLYARLAKVNNAGF

-1176 YSDCV
+1176 YSDCI

-1197 NIEIKDV
+1197 NININNV

-1253 NNSSADLTLGAN
+1253 NNSLADLTLGAN

-1340 NHGDIMASDVTTLN
+1340 NHGDITANDVATLN

-1385 GNSGNQTATFDNVM
+1385 GNSGNQTITFDNVM

-1427 KPADGYGVSGIDKKS
+1427 LPSGGYGVKDVTQKS
-1442 ADYEMYGYDASGKF
+1442 EDYEMYGYDASGKF
-1456 VGNDFTKALDEVD
+1456 VGNAFTKALDEVD

-1482 YANVSTA
+1482 YANVSLA
-1489 PNNTTPNPQI
+1489 PNNSTSNPQI

-1510 ENGTTTND
+1510 EDGTTTND

-1624 KDWKIFTNTTHTGD
+1624 KDWKIFTNKNHTGD
-1638 GKNKGILSPD
+1638 GKNVGILSPD

-1724 TATDPEGGNE
+1724 TATDPEGGNDI
-1734 LNEEYKLRVNDA
+1734 NEEYKLMVNDA
-1746 ITGNVSADNANNLGE
+1746 DRDNLTTDNANNLGE

-1782 SLNMGTGYTDFTY
+1782 SLNMGTGYTDYTY

-1861 NLSSGNDAIA
+1861 DLSSGNDAIGT
-1871 ADSLVYYD
+1871 DSSVYYD

-1897 DITTETLK
+1897 DITTETLQ
-1905 DESDN
+1905 DESGN

-1952 GITKIG
+1952 GTTKIG

-1969 RATLSPNGVNMLSYP
+1969 RATLSPNGSNMIYS

-1990 STAVSKTQSGVRN
+1990 ATAVSRIQSQTRN
-2003 RITEFLYNMNNNGT
+2003 RITQFLYNMNTTGT
-2017 NNFPL
+2017 NNFEL
-2022 FTGQTPDFSKLL
+2022 LTGQTPDFSKLL

-2173 MMSNGVYWQTS
+2173 MMSNMKYWQTA

-2252 YKEVKEDVRAL
+2252 YKEVKEDSRAL
-2263 TLDYTNGIYTLTDG
+2263 TLEYSNGGYTLSNG

-2284 GDKPI
+2284 SDKPI

-2324 GQSPASFF
+2324 GQSPSSFF
-2332 FTDSGKV
+2332 FTDSGKT
-2339 NVVGRWESDSNKLV
+2339 NVVGRWAAENNKLIYRQDGNEGV
-2353 YMQNGTSGEEVDNY
+2353 EVDNF

-2406 AGYYNTLYVNLN
+2406 AGYYNTLYVNLG

-2437 GILLESDVLADELYL
+2437 GILLESDELADELYL

-2486 INESISVRFMLQAE
+2486 INESISVRYMLQAE
-2500 NKSYYSIYTVQPN
+2500 NKSYYSIYTVQPD
-2513 AAPEDQNITVVL
+2513 AAPEDQNITLLL
-2525 KFDDKSASELSKLVI
+2525 KFDDKSASELSKLVV

-2547 TSKTGSIDLKATRL
+2547 TSKTGEIDLKATRL
-2561 SNIFVNIDKAN
+2561 SNIFVNIDKTN

-2599 TVDLSGVSE
+2599 AVDLSGVSE
-2608 VYRHGEDMLNLTGGG
+2608 VYRYGEDMLNLTGGG
-2623 LNEVHTITI
+2623 LNEGHTVTI
-2632 NVRAT
+2632 YVKAT

>member
-146 STANE
+146 SSANE

-164 TASTASSSTQVESTM
+164 TASTVSTQVESTM

-209 GGNKVKG
+209 AVNKVKG

-224 GFEISGLT
+224 GFQISGLT
-232 LYNNVMGDATDGL
+232 LYNNVMGDAKDGL
-245 MIGAASTGMRIALF
+245 MIADVSPGMRVALF
-259 SALEENEV
+259 SALEENEI

-282 RNITVDMSAGL
+282 QNITVDMSAGL

-386 VNNLKTKINLA
+386 ANNLKTKINLA

-418 GTRNSY
+418 GTRNSF

-444 NPADFINISTGAIA
+444 NPADFINISTGAIS
-458 KNKPIG
+458 KSSPIG

-474 SDTAY
+474 SDIAY
-479 ANTVSLTTTFTSI
+479 ANTVSLTTKITSI
-492 SAGNSACTAKHIGT
+492 SAGNSACTAKHVGT

-514 HNIINLHLKP
+514 HNIINLHLN
-524 SSYGS
+524 SGENRH
-529 FALFQL
+529 FGLFTFVNDNQ
-535 STGSSSAT
+535 TT
-543 NVTNINF
+543 VKDINF
-550 VGGSMNYAYL
+550 VGGFMNTGYSTTILKTQRSL
-560 INSLTVPA
+560 IVS
-568 GKDND
+568 
-573 KLHFSLL
+573 S
-580 GGNADYSSSYAKVDN
+580 GGDSADTRGTISN
-595 VHSSFSYIPLMDDN
+595 IHSSFSFRPMVDDE
-609 SFYTFGKSI
+609 SFIDVSEAI
-618 MVGGLLGQINVNS
+618 IIGGLIGEAGGKGGVT
-631 GNGNVSVLNSSM
+631 VSDSSV
-643 SGEITGGIINQSVGG
+643 SGEIIGGVQNQIAKAHGNNIVSYGGIVGS
-658 YHTND
+658 TR
-663 LIAFGGIIAKSYT
+663 S
-676 PQLSIENVTFS
+676 PQFNISNVTFS
-687 GKIEGASGVK
+687 GTIQGANDVKRNNDHSINAIGGVIGSVIEGTVDI
-697 RATSHNSINVGG
+697 TNSR
-709 LVGVIAAGNVSIT
+709 VIGT
-722 HSTVS
+722 
-727 GSLYSTSPNP
+727 LYSTSTEAINLNTV
-737 IALDIAS
+737 AGKLTAGT
-744 ANIDASANNHTDIYD
+744 NHTQPIHV
-759 IGGFVGAYFSQNAV
+759 GGFIGSSTKNSDLNAN
-773 SGNLTISDST
+773 STITISESI
-783 FDGQIILNEIRG
+783 FSGQIILNEIRG
-795 KTTIDGANEATLLSS
+795 KTTIGGASEATLHSS
-810 IYAASFVG
+810 ITAAGFLGAMRNETRRVVNLTNCSITEPSVG
-818 RMNLGKLTTL
+818 T
-828 DNCIVT
+828 
-834 SVNAD
+834 A
-839 TPNISLS
+839 NISLTNS
-846 TVDDSITTLNATEL
+846 DDSTATLNDSQLTVYGIIGSIANLPTTMIGGGNYSPIIELKGIRSKVIEVGGGAKTFNPAAGSYTLGGRIEVSTHEKNTAITAL
-860 KVYGLVGLCEG
+860 KVYGL
-871 TAAVIMNGGEY
+871 ADRAVVTNHKVT
-882 NPIIELNGL
+882 NN
-891 RSRSVE
+891 
-897 VGGGAQELMK
+897 
-907 ATSGFSLGGK
+907 
-917 IDVSTN
+917 ID
-923 INNTAITSLG
+923 
-933 VYGLAYTA
+933 
-941 QGSTTTSK
+941 
-949 LSTQITVNTPAKVNG
+949 ITVTTGAKVNG
-964 VINVSGGTYTVSK
+964 DINISGGVN
-977 SFTSSQANLENYI
+977 TSTGLNAYV
-990 NNNTLNLTGG
+990 NNVTLNLTGG

-1033 DNVTTGDAKISGT
+1033 DNVTTGDAKTSGT
-1046 LNISGAFINAKSVS
+1046 LNISGAIINAKSVS

-1130 GGLYASLAKVNDAGF
+1130 GGVYASLAKVTINNKSSF

-1232 SVSPNGVGT
+1232 SVSPNGGGT

-1253 NNSSADLTLGAN
+1253 NNSPVDLTLGAN

-1328 KSGNLSQSVSVI
+1328 KSGNSSQSVSVI
-1340 NHGDIMASDVTTLN
+1340 NHGDIVTGDVATLN

-1411 GTATN
+1411 GTAAN
-1416 VTVTGGYTNAD
+1416 VTVRTGTGFTNAD

-1456 VGNDFTKALDEVD
+1456 IGNDFTKALDEVD

-1624 KDWKIFTNTTHTGD
+1624 KDWKIFTNKPHTGD
-1638 GKNKGILSPD
+1638 GKNVGILSPD

-1655 AVSNGFLTANG
+1655 AVSNGFLTTNG
-1666 GDLLIENASSK
+1666 ADLLIENASSK

-1724 TATDPEGGNE
+1724 TATDPEGGDE

-1746 ITGNVSADNANNLGE
+1746 VRGNVSADNANNLGE

-1782 SLNMGTGYTDFTY
+1782 SLNMGTGYTDYTY
-1795 SGYRDNYHMGNYFG
+1795 SGYRDGSHMGNYTI
-1809 SSITHNQDNML
+1809 SHNAGNML

-1841 FTAKLVSKND
+1841 FTAKLVSKHD

-1861 NLSSGNDAIA
+1861 DLSIGADAIGT
-1871 ADSLVYYD
+1871 DSLVYYD
-1879 TSEYLTSDSDRK
+1879 TSEYLKSDSDRK

-1897 DITTETLK
+1897 DITTEPLL
-1905 DESDN
+1905 DESGN
-1910 PMRDDQG
+1910 PKLDDQD
-1917 KELQQTTGK
+1917 KALQQTTGK

-1952 GITKIG
+1952 GITKVG

-1969 RATLSPNGVNMLSYP
+1969 RATLSPDGNKMTYS
-1984 VFNYGE
+1984 VFNYGKTASE
-1990 STAVSKTQSGVRN
+1990 SRLQSQVLANIGK
-2003 RITEFLYNMNNNGT
+2003 FLYDMNTKGT
-2017 NNFPL
+2017 NTFPL
-2022 FTGQTPDFSKLL
+2022 LTGQTPDFSKLL

-2063 GNGGMFTIKTE
+2063 GNEGMFTIKTE

-2112 TEPQY
+2112 TEPVY
-2117 KPTSDTSRLFINGT
+2117 NPISDTSRLYINGT

-2164 QIGYNQSSL
+2164 QIGYNEKRL
-2173 MMSNGVYWQTS
+2173 KMANGEYWQTA
-2184 EGKDALVFVM
+2184 EGKNALVFVM

-2219 KIQPTIVSATSM
+2219 KIQPTLVGSTSM

-2339 NVVGRWESDSNKLV
+2339 NVVGRWESESNKLV

-2395 FELYLEGTGDS
+2395 FDLYLEGTGDS

-2452 MTNGGVSEKWLKI
+2452 MTNSGVSEKWLKI

-2561 SNIFVNIDKAN
+2561 SNIFVNIDKTN